1 MNEKTKK
8 AQKTK
13 AASLADRYSFG
24 HKALSVVLSVVLLGF
39 GWPAVNPAEVFAN
52 NDSAAQI
59 EVAQTQESATAA
71 TDVTAA
77 QPAGSASSEQAA
89 VEASSANQAA
99 DANTAA
105 STSAAAASEQPATQP
120 SQPSDNK
127 AASAD
132 ASAQVKSEYDIALE
146 LNNASIKK
154 ADGTDAVI
162 SLPATKVTVPAGND
176 FKFTVVPDNGYKLN
190 RVLVNVGG
198 QQSPL
203 AADDAGVYTIEAS
216 AFEAGVTITLE
227 TEKDAVTASVE
238 NAVSIDEP
246 VTQESNAAKAV
257 SDGPI
262 SGPNVVA
269 QGDSITLTYNGDM
282 KIDNWYGRDG
292 VFSGWEVSADKKTL
306 KLTAT
311 SNWNFNGSLKNTT
324 ISLGYIDGQ
333 GVWHNQGDDCF
344 KFNVTV
350 KKRSFTVVQPAAK
363 SVGDDCFWLP
373 QIKDNETGKIIDL
386 MSEAPSGS
394 FYPFEYYRDGVKL
407 NASQYWHNP
416 DDFKQPGNYTVKIR
430 PNGGWIYDF
439 GDQSEIVVPIPTQKP
454 DDETFE
460 KWIYVGESKTYSGTS
475 SRWSSY
481 SDWWI
486 NGEDKGFISFNKN
499 GDSVTVT
506 GESQGDVTL
515 VHGYYKGWNDWKT
528 ETFTIHVLPKAPIS
542 ELEITG
548 PDTVE
553 QFKNIILKTNA
564 DTDVTWTSSDPSIA
578 TIDANGK
585 VTGVAEGKITVTAV
599 TTTAEGKVLTATHD
613 DMVTKS
619 TTQTKSAK
627 LFFLKSPT
635 SNPDSNSA
643 GDWFPTGGSSDLNVK
658 VNVDGVDF
666 SGKNTWDNVAN
677 RVVSWPDGS
686 TGTSWTLPKTNAY
699 WKSVFDNYKSEV
711 QKELGVEITENDVEA
726 IILHPYKI
734 SKNGSSYHLDCK
746 VEIKAKK
753 VVTAI
758 FWLQS
763 PGSAGFDKQYSTSTL
778 KLENGG
784 AQVVAPKAPEAEV
797 TVKGTKYKFMGWYS
811 DPACTQAVTFPVTT
825 SENVFY
831 YGKYVPCDQSIQV
844 NYYLEGTTKPVAP
857 SKTLTGY
864 MKGQTVTQEP
874 IAIPG
879 YTPVSGEAK
888 MGVVG
893 TDASIDFFYTANTVN
908 YKVEYYWNGS
918 DKPFD
923 FDKASDKCGTISSIA
938 PKSFSGYTAVNPNPK
953 SLTLTGDEDKNVVKF
968 YYYKNVTLTANSD
981 TKTYNGSEQSVDG
994 YTTNL
999 PEGTTASFDGVTLNG
1014 GKGTNAGDYAYT
1026 FADGT
1031 MGKVSTDNNYIVT
1044 ELNPGNLHISPVTNE
1059 VTITITGHKGGEK
1072 YNGEEQTVEGYDVSG
1087 LPSGVSKDDIASN
1100 GSAEVKATDAGTYPM
1115 NLNEKQFSLTCDAAK
1130 NYTNVKFVVTDGEL
1144 KIDKRAV
1151 TLTSEDGHKNYDGKT
1166 LQRRTN
1172 LKVGGDGFVGND
1184 GVLAKDK
1191 LTWYDENNIL
1201 PGTYENKFKPA
1212 YTEGTNLDNY
1222 EVTLK
1227 FGELVV
1233 NARSDKD
1240 KYQITVTAKSDTK
1253 PYNGNVYTVS
1263 GVADT
1268 TFTNDKGATFTVEG
1282 LSASV
1287 SATDAGEYDNK
1298 VVGTAV
1304 VKDAQGNDVT
1314 SQFNVTT
1321 VDGKLIINKRNVVLV
1336 SESHGFT
1343 YDGLD
1348 HDWQKV
1354 NVDPSSD
1361 GFVNGE
1367 SVTYKDF
1374 ASIKDVGTKDNSFD
1388 FDWSNAKEQNY
1399 NITKRYGFLAVSAGD
1414 INKYVTLNTTDVE
1427 ETYNGAHHIAGEAT
1441 ANDANGNNL
1450 VIEYQKSDGNWTT
1463 DRNEV
1468 YAVNVGEYGIVNV
1481 RVSSPANYGEGSY
1494 VTGTE
1499 RLVVKPIDIELTA
1512 KSDNQPY
1519 SGTAL
1524 TNNGYDITNGAFV
1537 GDEGL
1542 DSVTVSGSQLEVGS
1556 SSNVI
1561 DAYALKGNTKAENY
1575 NITTKPGTLEVTASH
1590 AVVVVKIEGNKD
1602 SQKYNGSEQ
1611 SVSGYEVTG
1620 VTVDGQES
1628 TLYPAAE
1635 TDFTFSGTATAART
1649 DAGTTQMGLSAEQFK
1664 NANKNFSNVTF
1675 EVEDGSMTVS
1685 KRAVTLTS
1693 ATDKK
1698 TYDGDALTND
1708 TVTVS
1713 GDGFVDGQGFTAN
1726 VTGSQTNAGSSDNTF
1741 TYELT
1746 GGATEGENGNYT
1758 IAKSEGKL
1766 TVGPI
1771 TAPVTVTIVGKT
1783 ATGTYNGK
1791 ELTAEGYTFTS
1802 DNEYYTQDKVA
1813 FFGDSEV
1820 VRTDA
1825 GKTEMGLPGKFAN
1838 ADTNNFT
1845 NVTFVVTDGYVD
1857 IAKADVTLKSAD
1869 LTKPYDGTALTNKNG
1884 GETETPLATESGFAE
1899 GEGATYSFSGSQTVV
1914 GSSANTFSYT
1924 LNEGTKAENYNITKT
1939 EGTLTVTNRDAKY
1952 QITVKA
1958 NSDTA
1963 TYDGKQHSATGIET
1977 NEFTVEGNVYT
1988 VSGLT
1993 TENPVKTNAG
2003 TYSNNITGTAVV
2015 TDANGNDVSDQFEVT
2030 TENGSLVIGKA
2041 AVTMKSA
2048 SDEWTYDGNEHAKQD
2063 MELVNG
2069 FAEGE
2074 GATFTYTGAITNV
2087 GEAENT
2093 YTYTLN
2099 ANTSADNYT
2108 FVEPEYGTLKVNPVT
2123 DKVTVTIKG
2132 KQDTKSYNGST
2143 QFVTGYDFSTNNSL
2157 YAQTN
2162 VKFTGDATAKGIA
2175 VGSYNMNLAKEQ
2187 FSNTNENFSNVE
2199 FVVEDGWLKIE
2210 SGEIDQNGVVWN
2222 THDNQ
2227 KVYDGTPL
2235 AAYAATAT
2243 DKHGNALNVEYSI
2256 DGKTWTKD
2264 PSQITITHFG
2274 YQPVLLRAT
2283 GSNYA
2288 EGQYATSFESIAITK
2303 RLVTLESAGG
2313 NKPYDGTPLTNGT
2326 VTATAKGEGVGF
2338 IDGEGVSFNV
2348 TGSQTEK
2355 GESDNTFDYTFT
2367 EGTSAADYWVT
2378 PKYGKL
2384 IVTADE
2390 NEVVVTIAE
2399 NGGNVEYDGTEKS
2412 VSGYKFSASNELY
2425 KKSDFTFSGNDTVK
2439 GTNVGTYDM
2448 ELKPSDFTNNN
2459 QNFSKVTF
2467 VVVDGQLNIT
2477 PKDIKTGENMTVEA
2491 PANVAYNGQPQQEE
2505 PVVKDGDKTLAKNV
2519 DYTLSYSKDTTNV
2532 GTVTVTVTGKG
2543 NYSGSADVEYQ
2554 ILKRSVVLESAT
2566 YSKPYDGTA
2575 LTRPNVTVT
2584 GDGFVEGEVTN
2595 VRATGS
2601 VTTVA
2606 EGEVVNT
2613 IVYDEGINFKAGNYD
2628 ITKKE
2633 GKLSITALS
2642 AEDGLVITPN
2652 NVEYTYNAES
2662 HSAGSASAS
2671 ASVAGT
2677 NVSIEY
2683 RVEGSPDAEW
2693 RSNPSVITAINAGTV
2708 TIEVRA
2714 SADNYSGY
2722 KYAEQTLIINKRD
2735 VELTSASATKVYDG
2749 TALTKDWVDMGP
2761 NRADTGFIWTDL
2773 ADDGQVH
2780 ATGSQTVVGKSEN
2793 TISYELKAGA
2803 ASNYNSIGEHLGTLE
2818 VTEQSIVPDPKN
2830 PESYTGVTMSNPSDS
2845 VYNGEEHKW
2854 TPEVKDAKG
2863 NVLVEGTDYT
2873 VSYDTDNFTDAK
2885 TIKVTI
2891 TGTGNYTGV
2900 ATKTYKITPA
2910 PLKVI
2915 ADSAS
2920 KPYDGK
2926 PLTAGGV
2933 IEGLVDGE
2941 TATAQT
2947 EGSQTEV
2954 GSSVNTA
2961 KESIEWGAATNK
2973 DNYYIQSLTDGKL
2986 TVTAKSIAAS
2996 DITVGALP
3004 DVVYSGTEQAQKP
3017 EVKDGDTALI
3027 EGTDYDLAFS
3037 EDKTNVGTV
3046 TVVVTGKGNYAGEVT
3061 RTYQIVPA
3069 KLTVTTPSASKVYNG
3084 KALTAEGTIS
3094 GFVNGETAAFNT
3106 TGSQTEVGSSTNTY
3120 AINWTGAAKQGNYT
3134 ISENLGTL
3142 TVTETTDKII
3152 ATPSNYN
3159 GTYDGQTH
3167 GVDVTVTGLPEGYSV
3182 KTAASYATATDV
3194 TDGVIANVD
3203 DLVIVNAQG
3212 EDVTANL
3219 KITKRAGTIKIT
3231 PATLKVTTYGAK
3243 AEYNGNALT
3252 ADGEV
3257 TGFVNNEA
3265 AAFTTTGSQTEVG
3278 SSTNTYAID
3287 WSDTAKQ
3294 SNYTVE
3300 EHLGTL
3306 EVTKNMAAI
3315 MMIPQGASKPY
3326 DGTALTSAGVTTYGL
3341 PAGYTLTA
3349 TTKGSVTN
3357 VGGATAEVDTYS
3369 IKDAAG
3375 EDVTDQFG
3383 NVFTGKATL
3392 QVTKRPVTVASAS
3405 ASKVYDG
3412 IALTKHEASVTDG
3425 SLATGES
3432 FSYDFSGEQTTVGS
3446 TSNAYAIKAGAN
3458 TDLDNYEITKANGT
3472 LTVTA
3477 QSINPTDPTP
3487 GAYTGVE
3494 VDSPSDVTYD
3504 ANEHKWVPTV
3514 IDKDKNKLIE
3524 GTDYDV
3530 TYSTGDFTNVTGSIK
3545 VTIVGK
3551 GNYTGTVTRTYQ
3563 ITPASVA
3570 LSSNSHEFTY
3580 TGEPQGDAAVN
3591 VTGAAELFQS
3601 QVNDLKAA
3609 GTVTT
3614 VADGTV
3620 DNLISYT
3627 WKDGF
3632 TASNYN
3638 IATELGKLSIKAKSI
3653 MPTDDN
3659 GMSVSSPSDVTYN
3672 GADQTWTP
3680 VVKDGDKELSADD
3693 YTVSYSTEDRTNV
3706 TGAITVTIVGKGNY
3720 TGELARTYQV
3730 LPKEYSVKTATG
3742 SKVYDGKPLKGA
3754 ELEGNAVD
3762 GLVDGSDATFE
3773 VTGSQ
3778 TEVGGDAKNNT
3789 YELTFS
3795 SEQMAKNYTLAS
3807 EQLGTLT
3814 VTENA
3819 DEIVVTTTGGEFTY
3833 SGQAHGATVSVSE
3846 LPEGYTLEK
3855 AESSATATDVT
3866 TDDVI
3871 ADADTLVIKN
3881 AQGEDVTNKLNIKKI
3896 PGTIKVTPATLT
3908 VTTYGAEAEYNGNA
3922 LTADGAIEGF
3932 VNNETA
3938 TFATTGSQTY
3948 VGESDNTYSIA
3959 WDGTAKES
3967 NYTVAPVIGKLKVTD
3982 DIDNSKVIN
3991 KGHESGTYDLGA
4003 TVNFAITAK
4012 NVYDTPQTM
4021 TISEIEGVTLDQSV
4035 FKNVAP
4041 GASIEAH
4048 ATYTITEADLLAGTF
4063 VNTATVTFG
4072 NGKSYKNTD
4081 EVDVAKLNAHLSVV
4095 KATTSTPA
4103 NGSAYQLG
4111 ETIKYAVTVTNDGNL
4126 TANDVAVS
4134 DELAGVQ
4141 LAEGQNA
4148 NVGTLA
4154 PGASATVNY
4163 VYTVTEADVLAGN
4176 VRNNATATG
4185 TPNGGGTLDVA
4196 PGTTTDLTGP
4206 AAGHITVVKTTT
4218 STPENGKAYQLGEKI
4233 VYSIHVV
4240 NDGNL
4245 TVSNV
4250 KVSDAN
4256 ADNFGEKVIESLAP
4270 GASEDFEA
4278 THTVTEA
4285 DVLAGTVTNVATAK
4299 GTSPDPNAPEV
4310 PVTPG
4315 TKDEP
4320 TDTPNAHITIVKHAE
4335 QNGSGEAGAFKLGE
4349 TIEYAITVT
4358 NTGNLTATDVKVSDA
4373 NADNFGEKVIESLEP
4388 GASET
4393 FTASHTV
4400 TEADVL
4406 AGKVN
4411 NVATAKGTSPD
4422 PATPEVPVT
4431 PGEDTKIVDPV
4442 NTTLTVA
4449 KQAAAPANGEAYQLG
4464 EEVAY
4469 TISVTNSGNVAY
4481 SNVKVSDAQTG
4492 LNEVIGTLAV
4502 GETKTYKAKH
4512 VITEQDIVAGV
4523 YVNTATAKAD
4533 PIVDGNGTSHTPQG
4547 EATETIGANT
4557 DKPLVPG
4564 SANLAVEKVVTN
4576 EGTGESGAF
4585 KLGDTI
4591 EYKITVTNNGTLT
4604 AKGFKVIDNNA
4615 DGFEPVTIDELA
4627 PGATTDA
4634 ISAKHV
4640 VTSDDILAGSVFN
4653 VATTAGGTTP
4663 DPKVDPEPTPGE
4675 NDQPVD
4681 AVNATLNVE
4690 KTAAASA
4697 SGSYKLGEG
4706 VVYTIKV
4713 TNNGNV
4719 PYENVKVADG
4729 QTGLNETI
4737 DTLAV
4742 GETRT
4747 FTTTHVVDEADIIA
4761 GSYANVATATADPIH
4776 DPKTGA
4782 DVTPQGSDDE
4792 TIGANTDRPIE
4803 PSNPALRITKTS
4815 DVDAGTLLKEGDAV
4829 TYTVTVENTGNL
4841 TLTNVKATDNLAG
4854 ATLAPGQSDTRAEL
4868 APGEQFSVNYVY
4880 EVTQADVVAGSVHNE
4895 ATASGVSPDPSKP
4908 VDPGAPGIKDD
4919 PTETAKPSL
4928 SIQKSNNGS
4937 ADVAAGSTVSYTI
4950 TAINNGN
4957 VDLTGVVVT
4966 DELTGFTSD
4975 AFDLAKGESRTF
4987 DTSYTVQESDIVNGS
5002 IVNVAK
5008 GEGSD
5013 PKGGTVTGEGSATT
5027 TTEAM
5032 NGALSVEK
5040 KAEAGVY
5047 GTGDTVNYAIAVSNT
5062 GNVAL
5067 SNVKVVDAKTGLDE
5081 TCDLAVGETKTFT
5094 TSYTVTMEDVAAGM
5108 LANVATATGSDPK
5121 GNPVTGSDTETIGNT
5136 PQPNP
5141 SEPGG
5146 PSLKRAFEAQA
5157 PSDVVYNGASQQQKP
5172 VVKDGETMLSE
5183 GTDYELSYSAD
5194 TTNAG
5199 TVTVTV
5205 KGKGN
5210 YEGSVDVTYQILKK
5224 AVKLVSS
5231 DLTKPYDG
5239 TPLVNGDVALATN
5252 DGFVDG
5258 QGVNLTFTGSRTDE
5272 GTTLQGNT
5280 FTWEAKPGTNLDDYA
5295 IEAAF
5300 GSLTVTPK
5308 SIVPGDANGMK
5319 VSAPSDKVYTG
5330 AEQKFVPIVTDGEK
5344 TLAEGVDYAVSYAG
5358 ANGEAKAD
5366 FTNVTGSITV
5376 TVTGMGN
5383 YAGSVAQSYQI
5394 TPKPYTVVTAGA
5406 TKVYN
5411 GTGIVGADL
5420 EGSAVDGLV
5429 SDSDAAFVVTGEQP
5443 GVGSSTN
5450 TYKLTFS
5457 SEQMAKN
5464 YTLAS
5469 EQLGTLTVT
5478 ENAEE
5483 IVVTTTGG
5491 TFVYDGQAHG
5501 ATVSVSEL
5509 PEGYTLERA
5518 ESSASATNV
5527 ADGTVAATAD
5537 TLVIRNAQ
5545 GKDVTDELKIRK
5557 IDGEI
5562 QITPA
5567 PLNIETGSA
5576 TKTYDGSALTNATL
5590 KVDGLVAGDVVTGR
5604 TTGSQTE
5611 VGSSANTY
5619 TLTWGEVDP
5628 ANYEITEQ
5636 LGVLTVEAVVAPVV
5650 PGPQQPGGPVVVPP
5664 TTTEPAGPADVV
5676 ADALEGAYET
5686 VTGDKATEEQI
5697 YDSEN
5702 PLGKEQAAHCWVH
5715 WYMILVMIL
5724 TALYGVAV
5732 WLRRGNHTRKLK
5744 NDMNNILG
5752 GGDDGNPSGSPVA
5765 TSHPAGMEA

>member
-1 MNEKTKK
+1 MGWIEMNEKTKK

-52 NDSAAQI
+52 NDSAAQS
-59 EVAQTQESATAA
+59 EVAQTQESATGA

-77 QPAGSASSEQAA
+77 QPAESASSEQT

-120 SQPSDNK
+120 SQPSASK

-282 KIDNWYGRDG
+282 KIDNWYGGDG
-292 VFSGWEVSADKKTL
+292 LFSGWEVSADKKTL

-311 SNWNFNGSLKNTT
+311 SNWAFNGSSKTTT

-460 KWIYVGESKTYSGTS
+460 
-475 SRWSSY
+475 
-481 SDWWI
+481 
-486 NGEDKGFISFNKN
+486 
-499 GDSVTVT
+499 
-506 GESQGDVTL
+506 
-515 VHGYYKGWNDWKT
+515 
-528 ETFTIHVLPKAPIS
+528 
-542 ELEITG
+542 ITG

-553 QFKNIILKTNA
+553 QFKNIVLKTNA
-564 DTDVTWTSSDPSIA
+564 DTDVTWTSSDSSIA

-585 VTGVAEGKITVTAV
+585 VTGVTEGKITVTAV
-599 TTTAEGKVLTATHD
+599 TTTAEGKVLTATHEVT
-613 DMVTKS
+613 VTKS
-619 TTQTKSAK
+619 TAQTTSAK

-658 VNVDGVDF
+658 VNVDGAAF

-686 TGTSWTLPKTNAY
+686 TGTTWTLPRANSY
-699 WKSVFDNYKSEV
+699 WSQVFNNYKNEIQNKLHVS
-711 QKELGVEITENDVEA
+711 ITEDDVEA

-734 SKNGSSYHLDCK
+734 SKNGRSYHLDCE
-746 VEIKAKK
+746 VEIKVKQ
-753 VVTAI
+753 VVTAT
-758 FWLQS
+758 FWIQS
-763 PGSAGFDKQYSTSTL
+763 PGATGFDKEHSVSTL
-778 KLENGG
+778 EVKDGV
-784 AQVVAPKAPEAEV
+784 AQVVAPEAPEAEK
-797 TVKGTKYKFMGWYS
+797 TVDGTKYKFMGWYS
-811 DPACTQAVTFPVTT
+811 DQACTQAVTFPVTT

-831 YGKYVPCDQSIQV
+831 YGKYMPCDQSIQV
-844 NYYLEGTTKPVAP
+844 NYYLEGTTKPVVP

-879 YTPVSGEAK
+879 YTPVSSEAK

-893 TDASIDFFYTANTVN
+893 TDASINFYYTANTVN

-918 DKPFD
+918 DKPLD
-923 FDKASDKCGTISSIA
+923 DPDNAYGKCGDTISNIA

-953 SLTLTGDEDKNVVKF
+953 SLTLSGDEDKNVVKF

-999 PEGTTASFDGVTLNG
+999 REGTIASFDGVALNG

-1031 MGKVSTDNNYIVT
+1031 VGKVSTDNNYIVT
-1044 ELNPGNLHISPVTNE
+1044 EVTPGNLHIS
-1059 VTITITGHKGGEK
+1059 
-1072 YNGEEQTVEGYDVSG
+1072 
-1087 LPSGVSKDDIASN
+1087 
-1100 GSAEVKATDAGTYPM
+1100 
-1115 NLNEKQFSLTCDAAK
+1115 
-1130 NYTNVKFVVTDGEL
+1130 
-1144 KIDKRAV
+1144 
-1151 TLTSEDGHKNYDGKT
+1151 
-1166 LQRRTN
+1166 
-1172 LKVGGDGFVGND
+1172 
-1184 GVLAKDK
+1184 
-1191 LTWYDENNIL
+1191 
-1201 PGTYENKFKPA
+1201 
-1212 YTEGTNLDNY
+1212 
-1222 EVTLK
+1222 
-1227 FGELVV
+1227 
-1233 NARSDKD
+1233 
-1240 KYQITVTAKSDTK
+1240 
-1253 PYNGNVYTVS
+1253 
-1263 GVADT
+1263 
-1268 TFTNDKGATFTVEG
+1268 
-1282 LSASV
+1282 
-1287 SATDAGEYDNK
+1287 
-1298 VVGTAV
+1298 
-1304 VKDAQGNDVT
+1304 
-1314 SQFNVTT
+1314 
-1321 VDGKLIINKRNVVLV
+1321 
-1336 SESHGFT
+1336 
-1343 YDGLD
+1343 
-1348 HDWQKV
+1348 
-1354 NVDPSSD
+1354 
-1361 GFVNGE
+1361 
-1367 SVTYKDF
+1367 
-1374 ASIKDVGTKDNSFD
+1374 
-1388 FDWSNAKEQNY
+1388 
-1399 NITKRYGFLAVSAGD
+1399 
-1414 INKYVTLNTTDVE
+1414 
-1427 ETYNGAHHIAGEAT
+1427 
-1441 ANDANGNNL
+1441 
-1450 VIEYQKSDGNWTT
+1450 
-1463 DRNEV
+1463 
-1468 YAVNVGEYGIVNV
+1468 
-1481 RVSSPANYGEGSY
+1481 
-1494 VTGTE
+1494 
-1499 RLVVKPIDIELTA
+1499 
-1512 KSDNQPY
+1512 
-1519 SGTAL
+1519 
-1524 TNNGYDITNGAFV
+1524 
-1537 GDEGL
+1537 
-1542 DSVTVSGSQLEVGS
+1542 
-1556 SSNVI
+1556 
-1561 DAYALKGNTKAENY
+1561 
-1575 NITTKPGTLEVTASH
+1575 
-1590 AVVVVKIEGNKD
+1590 
-1602 SQKYNGSEQ
+1602 
-1611 SVSGYEVTG
+1611 
-1620 VTVDGQES
+1620 
-1628 TLYPAAE
+1628 
-1635 TDFTFSGTATAART
+1635 
-1649 DAGTTQMGLSAEQFK
+1649 
-1664 NANKNFSNVTF
+1664 
-1675 EVEDGSMTVS
+1675 
-1685 KRAVTLTS
+1685 
-1693 ATDKK
+1693 
-1698 TYDGDALTND
+1698 
-1708 TVTVS
+1708 
-1713 GDGFVDGQGFTAN
+1713 
-1726 VTGSQTNAGSSDNTF
+1726 
-1741 TYELT
+1741 
-1746 GGATEGENGNYT
+1746 
-1758 IAKSEGKL
+1758 
-1766 TVGPI
+1766 
-1771 TAPVTVTIVGKT
+1771 
-1783 ATGTYNGK
+1783 
-1791 ELTAEGYTFTS
+1791 
-1802 DNEYYTQDKVA
+1802 
-1813 FFGDSEV
+1813 
-1820 VRTDA
+1820 
-1825 GKTEMGLPGKFAN
+1825 
-1838 ADTNNFT
+1838 
-1845 NVTFVVTDGYVD
+1845 
-1857 IAKADVTLKSAD
+1857 
-1869 LTKPYDGTALTNKNG
+1869 
-1884 GETETPLATESGFAE
+1884 
-1899 GEGATYSFSGSQTVV
+1899 
-1914 GSSANTFSYT
+1914 
-1924 LNEGTKAENYNITKT
+1924 
-1939 EGTLTVTNRDAKY
+1939 
-1952 QITVKA
+1952 
-1958 NSDTA
+1958 
-1963 TYDGKQHSATGIET
+1963 
-1977 NEFTVEGNVYT
+1977 
-1988 VSGLT
+1988 
-1993 TENPVKTNAG
+1993 
-2003 TYSNNITGTAVV
+2003 
-2015 TDANGNDVSDQFEVT
+2015 
-2030 TENGSLVIGKA
+2030 
-2041 AVTMKSA
+2041 
-2048 SDEWTYDGNEHAKQD
+2048 
-2063 MELVNG
+2063 
-2069 FAEGE
+2069 
-2074 GATFTYTGAITNV
+2074 
-2087 GEAENT
+2087 
-2093 YTYTLN
+2093 
-2099 ANTSADNYT
+2099 
-2108 FVEPEYGTLKVNPVT
+2108 PVT

-2143 QFVTGYDFSTNNSL
+2143 QSVTGYEFSTNNSL

-2162 VKFTGDATAKGIA
+2162 VKFTGDATAKGTA

-2210 SGEIDQNGVVWN
+2210 GGEIDQDGVVWN

-2256 DGKTWTKD
+2256 DGKTWTSD

-2274 YQPVLLRAT
+2274 HQVVQLRAT

-2303 RLVTLESAGG
+2303 RFVTLTSEGG

-2355 GESDNTFDYTFT
+2355 GESDNTFDYTFN
-2367 EGTSAADYWVT
+2367 EGTSEADYWVIT
-2378 PKYGKL
+2378 KCGKL

-2399 NGGNVEYDGTEKS
+2399 NGGSVEYDGTEKS
-2412 VSGYKFSASNELY
+2412 VSGYEFSASNELY

-2459 QNFSKVTF
+2459 QNFSKVRF

-2477 PKDIKTGENMTVEA
+2477 PKDIKTGESMKVEA
-2491 PANVAYNGQPQQEE
+2491 PANVTYNGQPQQEE
-2505 PVVKDGDKTLAKNV
+2505 PVVKDGDKTLVKNV
-2519 DYTLSYSKDTTNV
+2519 DYTLSYSKNTTNV

-2543 NYSGSADVEYQ
+2543 NYSGSADVKYQ

-2566 YSKPYDGTA
+2566 DSKPYDGTA
-2575 LTRPNVTVT
+2575 LTRPNVTVE
-2584 GDGFVEGEVTN
+2584 GDGFVDGEVTN

-2606 EGEVVNT
+2606 EGEAVNT
-2613 IVYDEGINFKAGNYD
+2613 IVYDEGVNFKASNYD

-2642 AEDGLVITPN
+2642 AEDGLTITPN

-2662 HSAGSASAS
+2662 HSAGLASAS

-2693 RSNPSVITAINAGTV
+2693 RSDPSVITAINAGTV

-2722 KYAEQTLIINKRD
+2722 KYAEQTLTINKRD

-2803 ASNYNSIGEHLGTLE
+2803 ASNYNIIGEHLGTLE

-2891 TGTGNYTGV
+2891 TGTGNYTGT

-2915 ADSAS
+2915 ANSAS

-2933 IEGLVDGE
+2933 IEGLVGGE

-2954 GSSVNTA
+2954 GSSVNIA
-2961 KESIEWGAATNK
+2961 KESIEWGTATNK
-2973 DNYYIQSLTDGKL
+2973 DNYYIQSLIDGKL
-2986 TVTAKSIAAS
+2986 TVTAKSITAS
-2996 DITVGALP
+2996 GITVGALP
-3004 DVVYSGTEQAQKP
+3004 NVVYSGTEQAQKP
-3017 EVKDGDTALI
+3017 EVKDGDTALV
-3027 EGTDYDLAFS
+3027 EGTDYDLDFS

-3094 GFVNGETAAFNT
+3094 GFVNGETAAFTT

-3120 AINWTGAAKQGNYT
+3120 AIDWTGAAKQGNYT

-3159 GTYDGQTH
+3159 GTYDGQAH

-3182 KTAASYATATDV
+3182 KTAVSYAAATDV
-3194 TDGVIANVD
+3194 TDGDGVIANVD
-3203 DLVIVNAQG
+3203 ELVIVNAQG

-3219 KITKRAGTIKIT
+3219 KITKDTGTIKIT

-3265 AAFTTTGSQTEVG
+3265 ATFTTTGSQTEVG

-3315 MMIPQGASKPY
+3315 MVIPQGASKPY

-3545 VTIVGK
+3545 VSIAGK

-3591 VTGAAELFQS
+3591 VSGAAELFQS

-3638 IATELGKLSIKAKSI
+3638 ITTALGKLSIKAKSI

-3659 GMSVSSPSDVTYN
+3659 GMSVSSPSDVIYN

-3693 YTVSYSTEDRTNV
+3693 YTVSYSTDDRTNV

-3742 SKVYDGKPLKGA
+3742 SKPYDGKPLKGS

-3762 GLVDGSDATFE
+3762 GLVDSSDATFT

-3908 VTTYGAEAEYNGNA
+3908 VTTYGAEAKYNGNA
-3922 LTADGAIEGF
+3922 LTADGTIKGF

-3967 NYTVAPVIGKLKVTD
+3967 NYAVAPFIGKLKVND

-3991 KGHESGTYDLGA
+3991 KSHESGTYDLGA

-4021 TISEIEGVTLDQSV
+4021 TISEIDGVTLDQSV

-4134 DELAGVQ
+4134 DGLAGVQ

-4185 TPNGGGTLDVA
+4185 TPNGGGTLDVT

-4245 TVSNV
+4245 TASNV

-4373 NADNFGEKVIESLEP
+4373 NADNFGEKVIESLAP

-4502 GETKTYKAKH
+4502 GETKTYEVKH

-4564 SANLAVEKVVTN
+4564 IANLAVEKVVTN

-4737 DTLAV
+4737 DMLAV

-4761 GSYANVATATADPIH
+4761 GSYTNVATATADPIH

-4815 DVDAGTLLKEGDAV
+4815 DVAAGTLLKEGDAV

-4895 ATASGVSPDPSKP
+4895 ATASGVSPDPNKP
-4908 VDPGAPGIKDD
+4908 VDPGAPGTKDD

-4928 SIQKSNNGS
+4928 NIQKSNNGS

-4950 TAINNGN
+4950 TATNNGN
-4957 VDLTGVVVT
+4957 VDLTGAVVT

-5008 GEGSD
+5008 GEGTD

-5094 TSYTVTMEDVAAGM
+5094 TSYTVTMEDVAAGT

-5141 SEPGG
+5141 SEPDG

-5280 FTWEAKPGTNLDDYA
+5280 FTWEAKPGTNLGNYA

-5308 SIVPGDANGMK
+5308 SIVPGDASGMK

-5344 TLAEGVDYAVSYAG
+5344 TLVEGVDYAVSYAG

-5429 SDSDAAFVVTGEQP
+5429 SDSDAAFVVTGEQL

-5450 TYKLTFS
+5450 TYELTFS

-5478 ENAEE
+5478 ENADE

-5509 PEGYTLERA
+5509 PEGYTLEKA

-5545 GKDVTDELKIRK
+5545 GKDVTGELKIRK

-5576 TKTYDGSALTNATL
+5576 TKTYDGSALTNAML

-5628 ANYEITEQ
+5628 ANYEIIEQ

-5650 PGPQQPGGPVVVPP
+5650 PGLQQPGGPVVVPP
-5664 TTTEPAGPADVV
+5664 TTTEPAGPADGV

-5686 VTGDKATEEQI
+5686 VTGDKAAEEQI

-5724 TALYGVAV
+5724 TAFYGVAV

-5752 GGDDGNPSGSPVA
+5752 GGDDGKDPSGSPVA
-5765 TSHPAGMEA
+5765 TNHPAGMEA

>member
-1 MNEKTKK
+1 MGWIEMNEKTKK

-52 NDSAAQI
+52 DDSAAQSK
-59 EVAQTQESATAA
+59 VAQTQESATGA
-71 TDVTAA
+71 TDVSAA
-77 QPAGSASSEQAA
+77 QPAASASNGQA

-105 STSAAAASEQPATQP
+105 STSAAAASEQPAAQP
-120 SQPSDNK
+120 SQPSANK

-132 ASAQVKSEYDIALE
+132 AAAQVKSEYDIALE

-282 KIDNWYGRDG
+282 KIDNWYGGDG
-292 VFSGWEVSADKKTL
+292 LFSGWEVSADKKTL

-311 SNWNFNGSLKNTT
+311 SNWAFDGSSKTTT

-386 MSEAPSGS
+386 MSDAPSGS

-430 PNGGWIYDF
+430 PNVGWIYDF
-439 GDQSEIVVPIPTQKP
+439 GDQSEIVVPIPTQKS
-454 DDETFE
+454 DDETF
-460 KWIYVGESKTYSGTS
+460 
-475 SRWSSY
+475 
-481 SDWWI
+481 
-486 NGEDKGFISFNKN
+486 
-499 GDSVTVT
+499 
-506 GESQGDVTL
+506 
-515 VHGYYKGWNDWKT
+515 
-528 ETFTIHVLPKAPIS
+528 
-542 ELEITG
+542 EITG

-564 DTDVTWTSSDPSIA
+564 DTDVTWTSSDSSIA

-585 VTGVAEGKITVTAV
+585 VTGVTEGKITVTAV
-599 TTTAEGKVLTATHD
+599 TTTADGKVLTATHD
-613 DMVTKS
+613 VTVTKS
-619 TTQTKSAK
+619 TAQTNSAK

-643 GDWFPTGGSSDLNVK
+643 RDWFPTGGSSNLNVK
-658 VNVDGVDF
+658 VNVDGAAF

-686 TGTSWTLPKTNAY
+686 TGTTWTLPRTNSY
-699 WKSVFDNYKSEV
+699 WSQVFSNYKNEIQNKLHVS
-711 QKELGVEITENDVEA
+711 ITEDDVEA

-734 SKNGSSYHLDCK
+734 SKNSGVYHLDCK
-746 VEIKAKK
+746 VEIKVNQVK
-753 VVTAI
+753 TAT
-758 FWLQS
+758 FWIQS
-763 PGSAGFDKQYSTSTL
+763 PGATGFDEQYSVSTL
-778 KLENGG
+778 EVKDGV
-784 AQVVAPKAPEAEV
+784 AQVVAPEAPEAEK
-797 TVKGTKYKFMGWYS
+797 TVDGTKYKFMGWYS
-811 DPACTQAVTFPVTT
+811 DQACTQAVTFPITT

-879 YTPVSGEAK
+879 YTPVSSEAK

-893 TDASIDFFYTANTVN
+893 TDASIDFFCTANTVK
-908 YKVEYYWNGS
+908 YRVEYYWNGS
-918 DKPFD
+918 DKPLETD
-923 FDKASDKCGTISSIA
+923 NADGKCGDTISNIA

-953 SLTLTGDEDKNVVKF
+953 SLTLSGDEDKNVVKF

-999 PEGTTASFDGVTLNG
+999 REGTIASFGGVALNG

-1031 MGKVSTDNNYIVT
+1031 VGKVSTDNNYIVT
-1044 ELNPGNLHISPVTNE
+1044 EVTPGNLHIS
-1059 VTITITGHKGGEK
+1059 
-1072 YNGEEQTVEGYDVSG
+1072 
-1087 LPSGVSKDDIASN
+1087 
-1100 GSAEVKATDAGTYPM
+1100 
-1115 NLNEKQFSLTCDAAK
+1115 
-1130 NYTNVKFVVTDGEL
+1130 
-1144 KIDKRAV
+1144 
-1151 TLTSEDGHKNYDGKT
+1151 
-1166 LQRRTN
+1166 
-1172 LKVGGDGFVGND
+1172 
-1184 GVLAKDK
+1184 
-1191 LTWYDENNIL
+1191 
-1201 PGTYENKFKPA
+1201 
-1212 YTEGTNLDNY
+1212 
-1222 EVTLK
+1222 
-1227 FGELVV
+1227 
-1233 NARSDKD
+1233 
-1240 KYQITVTAKSDTK
+1240 
-1253 PYNGNVYTVS
+1253 
-1263 GVADT
+1263 
-1268 TFTNDKGATFTVEG
+1268 
-1282 LSASV
+1282 
-1287 SATDAGEYDNK
+1287 
-1298 VVGTAV
+1298 
-1304 VKDAQGNDVT
+1304 
-1314 SQFNVTT
+1314 
-1321 VDGKLIINKRNVVLV
+1321 
-1336 SESHGFT
+1336 
-1343 YDGLD
+1343 
-1348 HDWQKV
+1348 
-1354 NVDPSSD
+1354 
-1361 GFVNGE
+1361 
-1367 SVTYKDF
+1367 
-1374 ASIKDVGTKDNSFD
+1374 
-1388 FDWSNAKEQNY
+1388 
-1399 NITKRYGFLAVSAGD
+1399 
-1414 INKYVTLNTTDVE
+1414 
-1427 ETYNGAHHIAGEAT
+1427 
-1441 ANDANGNNL
+1441 
-1450 VIEYQKSDGNWTT
+1450 
-1463 DRNEV
+1463 
-1468 YAVNVGEYGIVNV
+1468 
-1481 RVSSPANYGEGSY
+1481 
-1494 VTGTE
+1494 
-1499 RLVVKPIDIELTA
+1499 
-1512 KSDNQPY
+1512 
-1519 SGTAL
+1519 
-1524 TNNGYDITNGAFV
+1524 
-1537 GDEGL
+1537 
-1542 DSVTVSGSQLEVGS
+1542 
-1556 SSNVI
+1556 
-1561 DAYALKGNTKAENY
+1561 
-1575 NITTKPGTLEVTASH
+1575 
-1590 AVVVVKIEGNKD
+1590 
-1602 SQKYNGSEQ
+1602 
-1611 SVSGYEVTG
+1611 
-1620 VTVDGQES
+1620 
-1628 TLYPAAE
+1628 
-1635 TDFTFSGTATAART
+1635 
-1649 DAGTTQMGLSAEQFK
+1649 
-1664 NANKNFSNVTF
+1664 
-1675 EVEDGSMTVS
+1675 
-1685 KRAVTLTS
+1685 
-1693 ATDKK
+1693 
-1698 TYDGDALTND
+1698 
-1708 TVTVS
+1708 
-1713 GDGFVDGQGFTAN
+1713 
-1726 VTGSQTNAGSSDNTF
+1726 
-1741 TYELT
+1741 
-1746 GGATEGENGNYT
+1746 
-1758 IAKSEGKL
+1758 
-1766 TVGPI
+1766 
-1771 TAPVTVTIVGKT
+1771 
-1783 ATGTYNGK
+1783 
-1791 ELTAEGYTFTS
+1791 
-1802 DNEYYTQDKVA
+1802 
-1813 FFGDSEV
+1813 
-1820 VRTDA
+1820 
-1825 GKTEMGLPGKFAN
+1825 
-1838 ADTNNFT
+1838 
-1845 NVTFVVTDGYVD
+1845 
-1857 IAKADVTLKSAD
+1857 
-1869 LTKPYDGTALTNKNG
+1869 
-1884 GETETPLATESGFAE
+1884 
-1899 GEGATYSFSGSQTVV
+1899 
-1914 GSSANTFSYT
+1914 
-1924 LNEGTKAENYNITKT
+1924 
-1939 EGTLTVTNRDAKY
+1939 
-1952 QITVKA
+1952 
-1958 NSDTA
+1958 
-1963 TYDGKQHSATGIET
+1963 
-1977 NEFTVEGNVYT
+1977 
-1988 VSGLT
+1988 
-1993 TENPVKTNAG
+1993 
-2003 TYSNNITGTAVV
+2003 
-2015 TDANGNDVSDQFEVT
+2015 
-2030 TENGSLVIGKA
+2030 
-2041 AVTMKSA
+2041 
-2048 SDEWTYDGNEHAKQD
+2048 
-2063 MELVNG
+2063 
-2069 FAEGE
+2069 
-2074 GATFTYTGAITNV
+2074 
-2087 GEAENT
+2087 
-2093 YTYTLN
+2093 
-2099 ANTSADNYT
+2099 
-2108 FVEPEYGTLKVNPVT
+2108 PVT

-2143 QFVTGYDFSTNNSL
+2143 QFVTGYDFSVDNGL
-2157 YAQTN
+2157 YAQSN
-2162 VKFTGDATAKGIA
+2162 LKFTGDATAKGAA
-2175 VGSYNMNLAKEQ
+2175 VGTYDMNLAKEQ

-2210 SGEIDQNGVVWN
+2210 GGEIDQDGVVWN

-2256 DGKTWTKD
+2256 DGKTWTSD

-2274 YQPVLLRAT
+2274 GQVVQLRAT

-2303 RLVTLESAGG
+2303 RLVTLTSEGG

-2355 GESDNTFDYTFT
+2355 GESDNTFDYTFN
-2367 EGTSAADYWVT
+2367 EGTSEADYWVT
-2378 PKYGKL
+2378 TKCGKL

-2399 NGGNVEYDGTEKS
+2399 NSGNVEYDGTEKS
-2412 VSGYKFSASNELY
+2412 VSGYEFSASNELY

-2448 ELKPSDFTNNN
+2448 ELKPSDFSNNN

-2477 PKDIKTGENMTVEA
+2477 PKDIKTGENMKAEA
-2491 PANVAYNGQPQQEE
+2491 PANVTYNGQPQQEE

-2519 DYTLSYSKDTTNV
+2519 DYALSYSKDATNV

-2566 YSKPYDGTA
+2566 DSKPYDGTA

-2613 IVYDEGINFKAGNYD
+2613 IVYDEGVNFKAGNYD

-2677 NVSIEY
+2677 NVSLEY
-2683 RVEGSPDAEW
+2683 RVKGSPDAEW
-2693 RSNPSVITAINAGTV
+2693 RSNVSEITAINAGTV

-2714 SADNYSGY
+2714 SANNYSGY
-2722 KYAEQTLIINKRD
+2722 KYAEQTLTINKRD

-2793 TISYELKAGA
+2793 TISYKLKAGA
-2803 ASNYNSIGEHLGTLE
+2803 ASNYNIIGEHLGTLE

-2830 PESYTGVTMSNPSDS
+2830 PESYTGVTMSNPSDF

-2891 TGTGNYTGV
+2891 AGTGNYTGI

-2915 ADSAS
+2915 ANSAS

-2933 IEGLVDGE
+2933 IEGLVGGE

-2996 DITVGALP
+2996 DITVGTLP
-3004 DVVYSGTEQAQKP
+3004 DVVYSGTDQAQKP
-3017 EVKDGDTALI
+3017 EVKDGDTALV
-3027 EGTDYDLAFS
+3027 EGTDYDLDFS

-3061 RTYQIVPA
+3061 RTYQIIPA
-3069 KLTVTTPSASKVYNG
+3069 KLTVTTPSASKVYDG
-3084 KALTAEGTIS
+3084 KALTAEGSIS
-3094 GFVNGETAAFNT
+3094 GFVNGETAAFTT

-3134 ISENLGTL
+3134 ISENLGAL
-3142 TVTETTDKII
+3142 TVTETTDEII
-3152 ATPSNYN
+3152 ATPGNYN

-3194 TDGVIANVD
+3194 TDGVVANVD
-3203 DLVIVNAQG
+3203 EIVIVNAQG

-3219 KITKRAGTIKIT
+3219 KITKGIGTIKIT

-3265 AAFTTTGSQTEVG
+3265 ATFTTTGSQTEVG

-3300 EHLGTL
+3300 ERLGTL

-3315 MMIPQGASKPY
+3315 MVIPQGASKPY

-3369 IKDAAG
+3369 IKDATG

-3494 VDSPSDVTYD
+3494 VDSPGDVTYD
-3504 ANEHKWVPTV
+3504 ANEHKWTPEV
-3514 IDKDKNKLIE
+3514 KDAKGNALVE

-3530 TYSTGDFTNVTGSIK
+3530 TYSTNDFANVTGSIK

-3551 GNYTGTVTRTYQ
+3551 GNYTGTVTRVYQ
-3563 ITPASVA
+3563 ITPASVV

-3580 TGEPQGDAAVN
+3580 TGEPQGDAEVN
-3591 VTGAAELFQS
+3591 VSGAAELFQS

-3680 VVKDGDKELSADD
+3680 VVKDGEKTLVEGSD
-3693 YTVSYSTEDRTNV
+3693 YTVSYSTDDRTNV
-3706 TGAITVTIVGKGNY
+3706 TGVITVTIMGKGNY
-3720 TGELARTYQV
+3720 TGAIEKNYQV
-3730 LPKEYSVKTATG
+3730 LPKGYSVTTATG

-3762 GLVDGSDATFE
+3762 GLVDSSDATFT

-3789 YELTFS
+3789 YELAFS

-3922 LTADGAIEGF
+3922 LTADGTIEGF

-3967 NYTVAPVIGKLKVTD
+3967 NYAVAPIIGKLKVTD

-3991 KGHESGTYDLGA
+3991 KSHESGTYDLGA

-4041 GASIEAH
+4041 GALIEAH

-4063 VNTATVTFG
+4063 VNTAIVTFG

-4081 EVDVAKLNAHLSVV
+4081 EVDVAKFNAHLSVV

-4111 ETIKYAVTVTNDGNL
+4111 ETIEYAVTVTNDGNL

-4148 NVGTLA
+4148 NVGTLT

-4185 TPNGGGTLDVA
+4185 TPNGGGTLDVT
-4196 PGTTTDLTGP
+4196 PGTTTDPTGP

-4245 TVSNV
+4245 TASNV

-4373 NADNFGEKVIESLEP
+4373 NADNFGEKTIESLAP

-4400 TEADVL
+4400 TKADVL

-4422 PATPEVPVT
+4422 PTTPEVPVT

-4464 EEVAY
+4464 EEVVY

-4502 GETKTYKAKH
+4502 GETKTYEVKH

-4533 PIVDGNGTSHTPQG
+4533 PIVDGIGTSHTPQG

-4576 EGTGESGAF
+4576 EGMGESGAF

-4706 VVYTIKV
+4706 VDYTIKV

-4761 GSYANVATATADPIH
+4761 GSYTNVATATADPIH

-4815 DVDAGTLLKEGDAV
+4815 DVAAGTLLKEGDAV

-4841 TLTNVKATDNLAG
+4841 TLTNVKAADNLAG

-4895 ATASGVSPDPSKP
+4895 ATASGVSPDPNKP
-4908 VDPGAPGIKDD
+4908 VDPGAPGTKDD

-5008 GEGSD
+5008 GEGTD

-5094 TSYTVTMEDVAAGM
+5094 TSYAVTMEDVAAGT

-5141 SEPGG
+5141 SEPDG
-5146 PSLKRAFEAQA
+5146 PSLKRAFEAQT

-5172 VVKDGETMLSE
+5172 VVKDGETTLSE

-5280 FTWEAKPGTNLDDYA
+5280 FTWEAKPGTNLDNYA

-5330 AEQKFVPIVTDGEK
+5330 AEQKFVPVVTDGEK
-5344 TLAEGVDYAVSYAG
+5344 TLVEGVDYAVSYAG

-5376 TVTGMGN
+5376 TITGMGN

-5394 TPKPYTVVTAGA
+5394 TPKSYTVVTAGA

-5450 TYKLTFS
+5450 TYELTFA

-5464 YTLAS
+5464 YTLAG

-5478 ENAEE
+5478 ENADE

-5491 TFVYDGQAHG
+5491 TFAYDGQAHG

-5509 PEGYTLERA
+5509 PEGYTLEKA

-5527 ADGTVAATAD
+5527 ADGTVVATAD

-5562 QITPA
+5562 QVTPA
-5567 PLNIETGSA
+5567 PLSIETGSA

-5752 GGDDGNPSGSPVA
+5752 GGDDGKDPSGSPVA
-5765 TSHPAGMEA
+5765 TNHPAGMEA

>member
-1 MNEKTKK
+1 MGWIEMNEKMKKAKK

-52 NDSAAQI
+52 NDSAAQSK
-59 EVAQTQESATAA
+59 VAQTQESATGA

-77 QPAGSASSEQAA
+77 QPAESASSEQA

-120 SQPSDNK
+120 SQSSANK
-127 AASAD
+127 TASAD

-176 FKFTVVPDNGYKLN
+176 FKFTVVSDNGYKLN

-282 KIDNWYGRDG
+282 KIDNWYGGDG
-292 VFSGWEVSADKKTL
+292 LFSGWEVSADKKTL

-311 SNWNFNGSLKNTT
+311 SNWAFNGSSKTTT

-350 KKRSFTVVQPAAK
+350 KKRSFAVVQPAAK

-460 KWIYVGESKTYSGTS
+460 
-475 SRWSSY
+475 
-481 SDWWI
+481 
-486 NGEDKGFISFNKN
+486 
-499 GDSVTVT
+499 
-506 GESQGDVTL
+506 
-515 VHGYYKGWNDWKT
+515 
-528 ETFTIHVLPKAPIS
+528 
-542 ELEITG
+542 ITG

-553 QFKNIILKTNA
+553 QFKNIVLKTNA
-564 DTDVTWTSSDPSIA
+564 DTDVTWTSSDSSIA

-599 TTTAEGKVLTATHD
+599 TTTAEGKVLTATHEVT
-613 DMVTKS
+613 VTKS
-619 TTQTKSAK
+619 TAQTTSAK

-643 GDWFPTGGSSDLNVK
+643 GDWFPTGGSSDLSVK
-658 VNVDGVDF
+658 VNTEGAVF

-686 TGTSWTLPKTNAY
+686 TGTTWTLPRANSY
-699 WKSVFDNYKSEV
+699 WSQVFNNYKNEIQDKLHVS
-711 QKELGVEITENDVEA
+711 ITEDDVEA

-734 SKNGSSYHLDCK
+734 SKNGRSYHLDCK
-746 VEIKAKK
+746 VEIKVKQ
-753 VVTAI
+753 VVTAT
-758 FWLQS
+758 FWIQS
-763 PGSAGFDKQYSTSTL
+763 PGATGFDKEHSVSTL
-778 KLENGG
+778 EVKDGV
-784 AQVVAPKAPEAEV
+784 AQVVAPEAPEAEKAV
-797 TVKGTKYKFMGWYS
+797 DGTKYKFMGWYS
-811 DPACTQAVTFPVTT
+811 DQACTQAVTFPVTT
-825 SENVFY
+825 SENVDY

-879 YTPVSGEAK
+879 YTPVSSEAK
-888 MGVVG
+888 RGVVG
-893 TDASIDFFYTANTVN
+893 TDASIDFYYTANTVN

-918 DKPFD
+918 DEPLD
-923 FDKASDKCGTISSIA
+923 TDKASGECGTISSIA

-953 SLTLTGDEDKNVVKF
+953 SLTLSGDEDKNVVKF

-999 PEGTTASFDGVTLNG
+999 PEGTIASFDGVTLNG

-1044 ELNPGNLHISPVTNE
+1044 EVTPGNLHIS
-1059 VTITITGHKGGEK
+1059 
-1072 YNGEEQTVEGYDVSG
+1072 
-1087 LPSGVSKDDIASN
+1087 
-1100 GSAEVKATDAGTYPM
+1100 
-1115 NLNEKQFSLTCDAAK
+1115 
-1130 NYTNVKFVVTDGEL
+1130 
-1144 KIDKRAV
+1144 
-1151 TLTSEDGHKNYDGKT
+1151 
-1166 LQRRTN
+1166 
-1172 LKVGGDGFVGND
+1172 
-1184 GVLAKDK
+1184 
-1191 LTWYDENNIL
+1191 
-1201 PGTYENKFKPA
+1201 
-1212 YTEGTNLDNY
+1212 
-1222 EVTLK
+1222 
-1227 FGELVV
+1227 
-1233 NARSDKD
+1233 
-1240 KYQITVTAKSDTK
+1240 
-1253 PYNGNVYTVS
+1253 
-1263 GVADT
+1263 
-1268 TFTNDKGATFTVEG
+1268 
-1282 LSASV
+1282 
-1287 SATDAGEYDNK
+1287 
-1298 VVGTAV
+1298 
-1304 VKDAQGNDVT
+1304 
-1314 SQFNVTT
+1314 
-1321 VDGKLIINKRNVVLV
+1321 
-1336 SESHGFT
+1336 
-1343 YDGLD
+1343 
-1348 HDWQKV
+1348 
-1354 NVDPSSD
+1354 
-1361 GFVNGE
+1361 
-1367 SVTYKDF
+1367 
-1374 ASIKDVGTKDNSFD
+1374 
-1388 FDWSNAKEQNY
+1388 
-1399 NITKRYGFLAVSAGD
+1399 
-1414 INKYVTLNTTDVE
+1414 
-1427 ETYNGAHHIAGEAT
+1427 
-1441 ANDANGNNL
+1441 
-1450 VIEYQKSDGNWTT
+1450 
-1463 DRNEV
+1463 
-1468 YAVNVGEYGIVNV
+1468 
-1481 RVSSPANYGEGSY
+1481 
-1494 VTGTE
+1494 
-1499 RLVVKPIDIELTA
+1499 
-1512 KSDNQPY
+1512 
-1519 SGTAL
+1519 
-1524 TNNGYDITNGAFV
+1524 
-1537 GDEGL
+1537 
-1542 DSVTVSGSQLEVGS
+1542 
-1556 SSNVI
+1556 
-1561 DAYALKGNTKAENY
+1561 
-1575 NITTKPGTLEVTASH
+1575 
-1590 AVVVVKIEGNKD
+1590 
-1602 SQKYNGSEQ
+1602 
-1611 SVSGYEVTG
+1611 
-1620 VTVDGQES
+1620 
-1628 TLYPAAE
+1628 
-1635 TDFTFSGTATAART
+1635 
-1649 DAGTTQMGLSAEQFK
+1649 
-1664 NANKNFSNVTF
+1664 
-1675 EVEDGSMTVS
+1675 
-1685 KRAVTLTS
+1685 
-1693 ATDKK
+1693 
-1698 TYDGDALTND
+1698 
-1708 TVTVS
+1708 
-1713 GDGFVDGQGFTAN
+1713 
-1726 VTGSQTNAGSSDNTF
+1726 
-1741 TYELT
+1741 
-1746 GGATEGENGNYT
+1746 
-1758 IAKSEGKL
+1758 
-1766 TVGPI
+1766 
-1771 TAPVTVTIVGKT
+1771 
-1783 ATGTYNGK
+1783 
-1791 ELTAEGYTFTS
+1791 
-1802 DNEYYTQDKVA
+1802 
-1813 FFGDSEV
+1813 
-1820 VRTDA
+1820 
-1825 GKTEMGLPGKFAN
+1825 
-1838 ADTNNFT
+1838 
-1845 NVTFVVTDGYVD
+1845 
-1857 IAKADVTLKSAD
+1857 
-1869 LTKPYDGTALTNKNG
+1869 
-1884 GETETPLATESGFAE
+1884 
-1899 GEGATYSFSGSQTVV
+1899 
-1914 GSSANTFSYT
+1914 
-1924 LNEGTKAENYNITKT
+1924 
-1939 EGTLTVTNRDAKY
+1939 
-1952 QITVKA
+1952 
-1958 NSDTA
+1958 
-1963 TYDGKQHSATGIET
+1963 
-1977 NEFTVEGNVYT
+1977 
-1988 VSGLT
+1988 
-1993 TENPVKTNAG
+1993 
-2003 TYSNNITGTAVV
+2003 
-2015 TDANGNDVSDQFEVT
+2015 
-2030 TENGSLVIGKA
+2030 
-2041 AVTMKSA
+2041 
-2048 SDEWTYDGNEHAKQD
+2048 
-2063 MELVNG
+2063 
-2069 FAEGE
+2069 
-2074 GATFTYTGAITNV
+2074 
-2087 GEAENT
+2087 
-2093 YTYTLN
+2093 
-2099 ANTSADNYT
+2099 
-2108 FVEPEYGTLKVNPVT
+2108 PVT

-2143 QFVTGYDFSTNNSL
+2143 QFVTGYEFSTNNSL

-2162 VKFTGDATAKGIA
+2162 VKFTGDATAKGTA

-2187 FSNTNENFSNVE
+2187 FSNTSNNFSNVE

-2210 SGEIDQNGVVWN
+2210 GGEIDQNGVVWN

-2256 DGKTWTKD
+2256 DGKTWTSD

-2274 YQPVLLRAT
+2274 HQVVQLRAT

-2303 RLVTLESAGG
+2303 RLVTLTSEGG

-2355 GESDNTFDYTFT
+2355 GESDNTFDYTFN
-2367 EGTSAADYWVT
+2367 EGTSEADYWVT
-2378 PKYGKL
+2378 TKCGKL

-2399 NGGNVEYDGTEKS
+2399 NSGNVEYDGTEKA
-2412 VSGYKFSASNELY
+2412 VSGYEFSASNELY

-2448 ELKPSDFTNNN
+2448 ELKPSDFTNSN

-2491 PANVAYNGQPQQEE
+2491 PANVTYNGQPQQEE
-2505 PVVKDGDKTLAKNV
+2505 PVVKDGDKTLVKNV
-2519 DYTLSYSKDTTNV
+2519 DYTLSYSKDATNV

-2543 NYSGSADVEYQ
+2543 NYSGSADVKYQ

-2566 YSKPYDGTA
+2566 DSKPYDGTA
-2575 LTRPNVTVT
+2575 LTGPNVTVE
-2584 GDGFVEGEVTN
+2584 GDGFVDGEVTN

-2613 IVYDEGINFKAGNYD
+2613 IVYDEGVNFKAGNYD

-2642 AEDGLVITPN
+2642 AEDGLTITPN
-2652 NVEYTYNAES
+2652 NVEYTYDAES

-2677 NVSIEY
+2677 NVSLEY
-2683 RVEGSPDAEW
+2683 RVEGSPDTEW

-2722 KYAEQTLIINKRD
+2722 KYAEQTLTINKRD

-2803 ASNYNSIGEHLGTLE
+2803 ASNYNIIGEHLGILE

-2891 TGTGNYTGV
+2891 TGTGNYTGT

-2915 ADSAS
+2915 ANSAS

-2933 IEGLVDGE
+2933 IEGLVGGE

-2954 GSSVNTA
+2954 GSSVNIA
-2961 KESIEWGAATNK
+2961 KESIEWGTATNK

-2986 TVTAKSIAAS
+2986 TVTAKSITAS

-3017 EVKDGDTALI
+3017 EVKDGDTALV
-3027 EGTDYDLAFS
+3027 EGTDYDLDFS

-3061 RTYQIVPA
+3061 RTYQITPA

-3084 KALTAEGTIS
+3084 KALTAEGSIS

-3120 AINWTGAAKQGNYT
+3120 AIDWTGAAKQGNYT

-3159 GTYDGQTH
+3159 GTYDGQAH

-3182 KTAASYATATDV
+3182 KTAASYAAATDV
-3194 TDGVIANVD
+3194 TDGDGVIANVD
-3203 DLVIVNAQG
+3203 ELAIVNAQG

-3219 KITKRAGTIKIT
+3219 KITKGTGTIKIT

-3306 EVTKNMAAI
+3306 EVIKNMAAI
-3315 MMIPQGASKPY
+3315 MVIPQDASKPY

-3369 IKDAAG
+3369 IRDAAG

-3405 ASKVYDG
+3405 ASKIYDG

-3432 FSYDFSGEQTTVGS
+3432 FSYDFSGERTTVGS
-3446 TSNAYAIKAGAN
+3446 TPNAYAIKAGAN

-3580 TGEPQGDAAVN
+3580 TGEPQGDVAVN
-3591 VTGAAELFQS
+3591 VSGAAELFQS

-3609 GTVTT
+3609 GSVTT

-3672 GADQTWTP
+3672 GAAQTWTP

-3693 YTVSYSTEDRTNV
+3693 YTVSYSTDDRTNV

-3742 SKVYDGKPLKGA
+3742 SKPYDGKPLKGS

-3762 GLVDGSDATFE
+3762 GLVNSSDATFT

-3855 AESSATATDVT
+3855 AESSATAADVT
-3866 TDDVI
+3866 IDDVI

-3922 LTADGAIEGF
+3922 LTADGTIEGF

-3967 NYTVAPVIGKLKVTD
+3967 NYTVAPFIGKLKVTD

-4095 KATTSTPA
+4095 KATTSRPA

-4134 DELAGVQ
+4134 DGLAGVQ

-4185 TPNGGGTLDVA
+4185 TPNGGGTLDVT

-4299 GTSPDPNAPEV
+4299 GASPDPNAPEV

-4358 NTGNLTATDVKVSDA
+4358 NTGNLTATGVKVSDA
-4373 NADNFGEKVIESLEP
+4373 NADNFGEKVIESLAP

-4393 FTASHTV
+4393 FTAFHTV

-4411 NVATAKGTSPD
+4411 NVATAKGASPD

-4431 PGEDTKIVDPV
+4431 PGEDTKIVDPA

-4502 GETKTYKAKH
+4502 GETKTYEAKH

-4634 ISAKHV
+4634 ITAKHV

-4719 PYENVKVADG
+4719 PYKNVKVADG

-4761 GSYANVATATADPIH
+4761 GSYTNMATATADPIH

-4815 DVDAGTLLKEGDAV
+4815 DVAAGTLLKEGDAV

-4841 TLTNVKATDNLAG
+4841 TLTNVKATDSLAG

-4895 ATASGVSPDPSKP
+4895 ATASGVSPDPNKP
-4908 VDPGAPGIKDD
+4908 VDPGAPGTKDD

-4937 ADVAAGSTVSYTI
+4937 ADVAAGSTVGYTI
-4950 TAINNGN
+4950 TATNNGN

-4987 DTSYTVQESDIVNGS
+4987 DTSYTVQESDVVNGS

-5013 PKGGTVTGEGSATT
+5013 PKGGTVTGEGSAIT

-5094 TSYTVTMEDVAAGM
+5094 TSYAVTMEDVAAGT

-5141 SEPGG
+5141 SEPDG
-5146 PSLKRAFEAQA
+5146 PSLKRAFEAQT

-5183 GTDYELSYSAD
+5183 GIDYELSYSAD

-5199 TVTVTV
+5199 TVTVAV

-5239 TPLVNGDVALATN
+5239 TALVNGDVALATN

-5280 FTWEAKPGTNLDDYA
+5280 FTWEAKPGTNLDNYA

-5330 AEQKFVPIVTDGEK
+5330 AEQKFVPVVTDGEK

-5429 SDSDAAFVVTGEQP
+5429 GDSDAAFVVTGEQP

-5450 TYKLTFS
+5450 TYELTFA

-5464 YTLAS
+5464 YALAS

-5478 ENAEE
+5478 ENADE

-5491 TFVYDGQAHG
+5491 TFAYDGQAHG

-5509 PEGYTLERA
+5509 PEGYTLEKA

-5545 GKDVTDELKIRK
+5545 GKDVTNELKIRK

-5562 QITPA
+5562 QVTPA

-5650 PGPQQPGGPVVVPP
+5650 PGPEQPGGPVVVPP
-5664 TTTEPAGPADVV
+5664 TTTEPAGPADAV

-5752 GGDDGNPSGSPVA
+5752 GGDDGKDPSGSPVA
-5765 TSHPAGMEA
+5765 TNHPAGMEA

>member
-1 MNEKTKK
+1 M
-8 AQKTK
+8 
-13 AASLADRYSFG
+13 
-24 HKALSVVLSVVLLGF
+24 
-39 GWPAVNPAEVFAN
+39 
-52 NDSAAQI
+52 
-59 EVAQTQESATAA
+59 
-71 TDVTAA
+71 
-77 QPAGSASSEQAA
+77 
-89 VEASSANQAA
+89 
-99 DANTAA
+99 
-105 STSAAAASEQPATQP
+105 
-120 SQPSDNK
+120 
-127 AASAD
+127 
-132 ASAQVKSEYDIALE
+132 
-146 LNNASIKK
+146 
-154 ADGTDAVI
+154 
-162 SLPATKVTVPAGND
+162 
-176 FKFTVVPDNGYKLN
+176 
-190 RVLVNVGG
+190 
-198 QQSPL
+198 
-203 AADDAGVYTIEAS
+203 
-216 AFEAGVTITLE
+216 
-227 TEKDAVTASVE
+227 
-238 NAVSIDEP
+238 
-246 VTQESNAAKAV
+246 
-257 SDGPI
+257 
-262 SGPNVVA
+262 
-269 QGDSITLTYNGDM
+269 
-282 KIDNWYGRDG
+282 
-292 VFSGWEVSADKKTL
+292 
-306 KLTAT
+306 
-311 SNWNFNGSLKNTT
+311 
-324 ISLGYIDGQ
+324 
-333 GVWHNQGDDCF
+333 
-344 KFNVTV
+344 
-350 KKRSFTVVQPAAK
+350 
-363 SVGDDCFWLP
+363 
-373 QIKDNETGKIIDL
+373 
-386 MSEAPSGS
+386 
-394 FYPFEYYRDGVKL
+394 
-407 NASQYWHNP
+407 
-416 DDFKQPGNYTVKIR
+416 KIR
-430 PNGGWIYDF
+430 PDRGWIYDL

-460 KWIYVGESKTYSGTS
+460 
-475 SRWSSY
+475 
-481 SDWWI
+481 
-486 NGEDKGFISFNKN
+486 
-499 GDSVTVT
+499 
-506 GESQGDVTL
+506 
-515 VHGYYKGWNDWKT
+515 
-528 ETFTIHVLPKAPIS
+528 
-542 ELEITG
+542 ITG

-553 QFKNIILKTNA
+553 QFKNIVLKTNA

-578 TIDANGK
+578 TIDASGK
-585 VTGVAEGKITVTAV
+585 VTGVAEGKVTITATAI
-599 TTTAEGKVLTATHD
+599 TADGKVLTATHD
-613 DMVTKS
+613 VTVTKS
-619 TTQTKSAK
+619 TAQTNSAK

-643 GDWFPTGGSSDLNVK
+643 RDWFPTGGSSNLNVK
-658 VNVDGVDF
+658 VNVDGAAF

-686 TGTSWTLPKTNAY
+686 TGAAWTLPRTNSY
-699 WKSVFDNYKSEV
+699 WSQVFSNYKNEIQNKLHVS
-711 QKELGVEITENDVEA
+711 ITEDDVEA

-734 SKNGSSYHLDCK
+734 SKNSGVYHLDCK
-746 VEIKAKK
+746 VEIKVKQ
-753 VVTAI
+753 VVTAT
-758 FWLQS
+758 FWIQS
-763 PGSAGFDKQYSTSTL
+763 PGATGFDEQYSVSTL
-778 KLENGG
+778 EVKDGV
-784 AQVVAPKAPEAEV
+784 AQVVAPEAPEAEK
-797 TVKGTKYKFMGWYS
+797 TVDGTKYKFMGWYS
-811 DPACTQAVTFPVTT
+811 DPACTQAVTFPITT
-825 SENVFY
+825 SENAFY

-879 YTPVSGEAK
+879 YTPVSSEAK

-893 TDASIDFFYTANTVN
+893 TDASINFYYTANTVN

-918 DKPFD
+918 DKPLD
-923 FDKASDKCGTISSIA
+923 DPDNASGKCGDTISDIT

-953 SLTLTGDEDKNVVKF
+953 SLTLSGDEDKNVVKF

-981 TKTYNGSEQSVDG
+981 TKIYNGSEQSVDG

-999 PEGTTASFDGVTLNG
+999 REGTTASFDGVTLNG

-1031 MGKVSTDNNYIVT
+1031 VGKVSTDNNYIVT
-1044 ELNPGNLHISPVTNE
+1044 EVTPGNLHIS
-1059 VTITITGHKGGEK
+1059 
-1072 YNGEEQTVEGYDVSG
+1072 
-1087 LPSGVSKDDIASN
+1087 
-1100 GSAEVKATDAGTYPM
+1100 
-1115 NLNEKQFSLTCDAAK
+1115 
-1130 NYTNVKFVVTDGEL
+1130 
-1144 KIDKRAV
+1144 
-1151 TLTSEDGHKNYDGKT
+1151 
-1166 LQRRTN
+1166 
-1172 LKVGGDGFVGND
+1172 
-1184 GVLAKDK
+1184 
-1191 LTWYDENNIL
+1191 
-1201 PGTYENKFKPA
+1201 
-1212 YTEGTNLDNY
+1212 
-1222 EVTLK
+1222 
-1227 FGELVV
+1227 
-1233 NARSDKD
+1233 
-1240 KYQITVTAKSDTK
+1240 
-1253 PYNGNVYTVS
+1253 
-1263 GVADT
+1263 
-1268 TFTNDKGATFTVEG
+1268 
-1282 LSASV
+1282 
-1287 SATDAGEYDNK
+1287 
-1298 VVGTAV
+1298 
-1304 VKDAQGNDVT
+1304 
-1314 SQFNVTT
+1314 
-1321 VDGKLIINKRNVVLV
+1321 
-1336 SESHGFT
+1336 
-1343 YDGLD
+1343 
-1348 HDWQKV
+1348 
-1354 NVDPSSD
+1354 
-1361 GFVNGE
+1361 
-1367 SVTYKDF
+1367 
-1374 ASIKDVGTKDNSFD
+1374 
-1388 FDWSNAKEQNY
+1388 
-1399 NITKRYGFLAVSAGD
+1399 
-1414 INKYVTLNTTDVE
+1414 
-1427 ETYNGAHHIAGEAT
+1427 
-1441 ANDANGNNL
+1441 
-1450 VIEYQKSDGNWTT
+1450 
-1463 DRNEV
+1463 
-1468 YAVNVGEYGIVNV
+1468 
-1481 RVSSPANYGEGSY
+1481 
-1494 VTGTE
+1494 
-1499 RLVVKPIDIELTA
+1499 
-1512 KSDNQPY
+1512 
-1519 SGTAL
+1519 
-1524 TNNGYDITNGAFV
+1524 
-1537 GDEGL
+1537 
-1542 DSVTVSGSQLEVGS
+1542 
-1556 SSNVI
+1556 
-1561 DAYALKGNTKAENY
+1561 
-1575 NITTKPGTLEVTASH
+1575 
-1590 AVVVVKIEGNKD
+1590 
-1602 SQKYNGSEQ
+1602 
-1611 SVSGYEVTG
+1611 
-1620 VTVDGQES
+1620 
-1628 TLYPAAE
+1628 
-1635 TDFTFSGTATAART
+1635 
-1649 DAGTTQMGLSAEQFK
+1649 
-1664 NANKNFSNVTF
+1664 
-1675 EVEDGSMTVS
+1675 
-1685 KRAVTLTS
+1685 
-1693 ATDKK
+1693 
-1698 TYDGDALTND
+1698 
-1708 TVTVS
+1708 
-1713 GDGFVDGQGFTAN
+1713 
-1726 VTGSQTNAGSSDNTF
+1726 
-1741 TYELT
+1741 
-1746 GGATEGENGNYT
+1746 
-1758 IAKSEGKL
+1758 
-1766 TVGPI
+1766 
-1771 TAPVTVTIVGKT
+1771 
-1783 ATGTYNGK
+1783 
-1791 ELTAEGYTFTS
+1791 
-1802 DNEYYTQDKVA
+1802 
-1813 FFGDSEV
+1813 
-1820 VRTDA
+1820 
-1825 GKTEMGLPGKFAN
+1825 
-1838 ADTNNFT
+1838 
-1845 NVTFVVTDGYVD
+1845 
-1857 IAKADVTLKSAD
+1857 
-1869 LTKPYDGTALTNKNG
+1869 
-1884 GETETPLATESGFAE
+1884 
-1899 GEGATYSFSGSQTVV
+1899 
-1914 GSSANTFSYT
+1914 
-1924 LNEGTKAENYNITKT
+1924 
-1939 EGTLTVTNRDAKY
+1939 
-1952 QITVKA
+1952 
-1958 NSDTA
+1958 
-1963 TYDGKQHSATGIET
+1963 
-1977 NEFTVEGNVYT
+1977 
-1988 VSGLT
+1988 
-1993 TENPVKTNAG
+1993 
-2003 TYSNNITGTAVV
+2003 
-2015 TDANGNDVSDQFEVT
+2015 
-2030 TENGSLVIGKA
+2030 
-2041 AVTMKSA
+2041 
-2048 SDEWTYDGNEHAKQD
+2048 
-2063 MELVNG
+2063 
-2069 FAEGE
+2069 
-2074 GATFTYTGAITNV
+2074 
-2087 GEAENT
+2087 
-2093 YTYTLN
+2093 
-2099 ANTSADNYT
+2099 
-2108 FVEPEYGTLKVNPVT
+2108 PVT

-2132 KQDTKSYNGST
+2132 KQDTKAYNGST
-2143 QFVTGYDFSTNNSL
+2143 QFVTGYDFSVDNGL
-2157 YAQTN
+2157 YAQSN
-2162 VKFTGDATAKGIA
+2162 LKFTGDATAKGIA

-2199 FVVEDGWLKIE
+2199 FMVEDGWLKIE
-2210 SGEIDQNGVVWN
+2210 GGEIDQDGVVWN

-2227 KVYDGTPL
+2227 KVYEGTPL

-2256 DGKTWTKD
+2256 DGKTWTSD

-2274 YQPVLLRAT
+2274 YQVVQLRAT

-2303 RLVTLESAGG
+2303 RLVTLTSEGG

-2326 VTATAKGEGVGF
+2326 VTATPKGEGVGF

-2355 GESDNTFDYTFT
+2355 GESDNTFTYTFN
-2367 EGTSAADYWVT
+2367 EGTSEADYWVT
-2378 PKYGKL
+2378 TKCGKL

-2390 NEVVVTIAE
+2390 NEVVVTITE

-2491 PANVAYNGQPQQEE
+2491 PANVTYNGQPQQEE

-2519 DYTLSYSKDTTNV
+2519 DYTLSYSKDATNV

-2543 NYSGSADVEYQ
+2543 NYSGSADVKYQ

-2566 YSKPYDGTA
+2566 DSKPYDGTA
-2575 LTRPNVTVT
+2575 LTRPNVTVE
-2584 GDGFVEGEVTN
+2584 GDGFVDGEVTN

-2613 IVYDEGINFKAGNYD
+2613 IVYDEGVNFKAGNYD

-2652 NVEYTYNAES
+2652 NAEYTYNAES
-2662 HSAGSASAS
+2662 HSAGLASAS

-2722 KYAEQTLIINKRD
+2722 KYAKQTLTINKRD

-2803 ASNYNSIGEHLGTLE
+2803 ASNYNIIGEHLGTLE

-2830 PESYTGVTMSNPSDS
+2830 PESYTGATISNPSDS

-2891 TGTGNYTGV
+2891 TGTGNYTGTV
-2900 ATKTYKITPA
+2900 TKTYKITPA

-2933 IEGLVDGE
+2933 IEGLVGGE
-2941 TATAQT
+2941 TATTQT

-2954 GSSVNTA
+2954 GSSVNIA
-2961 KESIEWGAATNK
+2961 KESIEWGTATNK

-2986 TVTAKSIAAS
+2986 TVTAKSITAS

-3017 EVKDGDTALI
+3017 EVKDGDTALV
-3027 EGTDYDLAFS
+3027 EGTDYDLDFS

-3084 KALTAEGTIS
+3084 KALTAEGSIS

-3106 TGSQTEVGSSTNTY
+3106 TGSQTEVGFSTNTY
-3120 AINWTGAAKQGNYT
+3120 AINWTGAAKQSNYT

-3142 TVTETTDKII
+3142 TVTETTDEII
-3152 ATPSNYN
+3152 ATPGNYN
-3159 GTYDGQTH
+3159 GTYDGQAH

-3182 KTAASYATATDV
+3182 KTAVSYAAATDV
-3194 TDGVIANVD
+3194 TDGDGVIANVD
-3203 DLVIVNAQG
+3203 ELVIVNAQG

-3219 KITKRAGTIKIT
+3219 KITKGTGTIKIT

-3306 EVTKNMAAI
+3306 EVIKNMAAI
-3315 MMIPQGASKPY
+3315 MVIPQDASKPY

-3392 QVTKRPVTVASAS
+3392 QVTKRPVTIASAS

-3432 FSYDFSGEQTTVGS
+3432 FSYDFSGERTTVGS
-3446 TSNAYAIKAGAN
+3446 TPNAYAIKAGAN

-3545 VTIVGK
+3545 VSIVGK

-3591 VTGAAELFQS
+3591 VSGAAELFQS

-3614 VADGTV
+3614 VADGIV

-3638 IATELGKLSIKAKSI
+3638 ITTALGKLSIKAKSI

-3659 GMSVSSPSDVTYN
+3659 GMSVSSPSDVIYN

-3693 YTVSYSTEDRTNV
+3693 FTVSYSTEDRTNV

-3720 TGELARTYQV
+3720 TGAIEKNYQV
-3730 LPKEYSVKTATG
+3730 LPKGYSVTTATG

-3762 GLVDGSDATFE
+3762 GLVNSSDAAFT

-3959 WDGTAKES
+3959 WDGTAKER

-4021 TISEIEGVTLDQSV
+4021 TISEIDGVTLDQSV

-4134 DELAGVQ
+4134 DGLAGVQ

-4185 TPNGGGTLDVA
+4185 TPNGGGTRDVT

-4206 AAGHITVVKTTT
+4206 AAGHITVVKTTA

-4358 NTGNLTATDVKVSDA
+4358 NTGNLTATGVKVSDA

-4492 LNEVIGTLAV
+4492 LNEAIGTLAV
-4502 GETKTYKAKH
+4502 GETKTYEAKH

-4634 ISAKHV
+4634 IFAKHV

-4737 DTLAV
+4737 DMLAV

-4815 DVDAGTLLKEGDAV
+4815 DVAAGTLLKEGDAV

-4841 TLTNVKATDNLAG
+4841 TLTNVKAADNLAG

-5094 TSYTVTMEDVAAGM
+5094 TSYTVTMEDVAAGT

-5141 SEPGG
+5141 SEPDG

-5280 FTWEAKPGTNLDDYA
+5280 FTWEAKPGTNLDNYA

-5308 SIVPGDANGMK
+5308 SIVPGDANGME

-5330 AEQKFVPIVTDGEK
+5330 AEQKFVPVVTDGEK
-5344 TLAEGVDYAVSYAG
+5344 TLVEGVDYAVSYAG

-5411 GTGIVGADL
+5411 GAGIVGADL
-5420 EGSAVDGLV
+5420 EGNAVDGLV

-5450 TYKLTFS
+5450 TYELTFA

-5478 ENAEE
+5478 ENADE

-5491 TFVYDGQAHG
+5491 TFAYDGQAHG

-5509 PEGYTLERA
+5509 PEGYTLEKA

-5527 ADGTVAATAD
+5527 ADGTVVATAD

-5562 QITPA
+5562 QVTPA

-5752 GGDDGNPSGSPVA
+5752 GGDDGKDPSGSPVA
-5765 TSHPAGMEA
+5765 TNHPAGMEA

>member
-1 MNEKTKK
+1 MGWIEMNEKTKK

-52 NDSAAQI
+52 NDSAAQS
-59 EVAQTQESATAA
+59 EVAQTQESATGA
-71 TDVTAA
+71 TDVPAA
-77 QPAGSASSEQAA
+77 QPAESASSEQAT
-89 VEASSANQAA
+89 EAPSANQAA

-120 SQPSDNK
+120 SQPSVDK

-203 AADDAGVYTIEAS
+203 AADDADVYTIEAS

-227 TEKDAVTASVE
+227 TEKDEAAAQPTAPAQPITDSSVESGSTGEADGSDTASADE
-238 NAVSIDEP
+238 ASNADSNGTANKE
-246 VTQESNAAKAV
+246 ESNADDEQAPEQNGTGSLLDSISGFFPAFGGNASVASNVSDNAGNTINAKVGDKVILDGTSNTGSWWGDCGYTHSWEATGDNKNAVTINGSGESVSVTFAKA
-257 SDGPI
+257 GTFTI
-262 SGPNVVA
+262 EH
-269 QGDSITLTYNGDM
+269 TYC
-282 KIDNWYGRDG
+282 
-292 VFSGWEVSADKKTL
+292 KKEH
-306 KLTAT
+306 
-311 SNWNFNGSLKNTT
+311 SWGN
-324 ISLGYIDGQ
+324 
-333 GVWHNQGDDCF
+333 HN
-344 KFNVTV
+344 
-350 KKRSFTVVQPAAK
+350 
-363 SVGDDCFWLP
+363 
-373 QIKDNETGKIIDL
+373 TGK
-386 MSEAPSGS
+386 
-394 FYPFEYYRDGVKL
+394 
-407 NASQYWHNP
+407 
-416 DDFKQPGNYTVKIR
+416 
-430 PNGGWIYDF
+430 
-439 GDQSEIVVPIPTQKP
+439 
-454 DDETFE
+454 
-460 KWIYVGESKTYSGTS
+460 
-475 SRWSSY
+475 
-481 SDWWI
+481 
-486 NGEDKGFISFNKN
+486 
-499 GDSVTVT
+499 
-506 GESQGDVTL
+506 
-515 VHGYYKGWNDWKT
+515 
-528 ETFTIHVLPKAPIS
+528 ETFTVIVSDNSVTSLTIS
-542 ELEITG
+542 G
-548 PDTVE
+548 ASSVN
-553 QFKNIILKTNA
+553 QFKTTQLTANA
-564 DTDVTWTSSDPSIA
+564 SDVTWTSSDSSIA
-578 TIDANGK
+578 TIDASGK
-585 VTGVAEGKITVTAV
+585 VTGVAEGKVTITATAI
-599 TTTAEGKVLTATHD
+599 TAEGKVLTATHEVT
-613 DMVTKS
+613 VTKS
-619 TTQTKSAK
+619 SAQTNSAK

-635 SNPDSNSA
+635 NNPDSNSA

-658 VNVDGVDF
+658 VNVDGAAF

-686 TGTSWTLPKTNAY
+686 TGATWTLPRANSY
-699 WKSVFDNYKSEV
+699 WSQVFNNYK
-711 QKELGVEITENDVEA
+711 KEIQNKLDVSIAEDDVEA

-734 SKNGSSYHLDCK
+734 SNNSGVYHLDCK
-746 VEIKAKK
+746 VEIKVKQ
-753 VVTAI
+753 VVTAT
-758 FWLQS
+758 FWIQS
-763 PGSAGFDKQYSTSTL
+763 PGATGFDKQYSVSTL
-778 KLENGG
+778 EVKDGV
-784 AQVVAPKAPEAEV
+784 AQVVAPEDPEREK
-797 TVKGTKYKFMGWYS
+797 TVDGTKYKFMGWYS
-811 DPACTQAVTFPVTT
+811 DQACTQSVTFPVTVT
-825 SENVFY
+825 AGKNPFY

-844 NYYLEGTTKPVAP
+844 NYYLEGTTTPVAP
-857 SKTLTGY
+857 SKTLAGY
-864 MKGQTVTQEP
+864 MKGQKVTQKPIP
-874 IAIPG
+874 IAG
-879 YTPVSGEAK
+879 YTPASSEAK
-888 MGVVG
+888 TGVVG
-893 TDASIDFFYTANTVN
+893 TDASIDFYYTANTVN

-918 DKPFD
+918 DKPFET
-923 FDKASDKCGTISSIA
+923 DKASGKCGDTISGIA
-938 PKSFSGYTAVNPNPK
+938 PKSFSGYTAVSNGAK
-953 SLTLTGDEDKNVVKF
+953 SLTLSGDEDKNVVKF
-968 YYYKNVTLTANSD
+968 YYYKNVALTANSD

-999 PEGTTASFDGVTLNG
+999 PEGTTASFNGVTLNG
-1014 GKGTNAGDYAYT
+1014 GKGINAGDYAYT

-1031 MGKVSTDNNYIVT
+1031 VGKVSTDNNYIVT
-1044 ELNPGNLHISPVTNE
+1044 EATPGNLHISPVNNE
-1059 VTITITGHKGGEK
+1059 VTITIAGHKGGEK

-1115 NLNEKQFSLTCDAAK
+1115 NLNEKQFSLTGDAAK

-1166 LQRRTN
+1166 LWRRTN

-1212 YTEGTNLDNY
+1212 YTEGTNLNNY
-1222 EVTLK
+1222 EVK
-1227 FGELVV
+1227 FEFGKLVV

-1268 TFTNDKGATFTVEG
+1268 TFTNDKGAIFTVEG

-1354 NVDPSSD
+1354 NVDPNSD

-1388 FDWSNAKEQNY
+1388 YDWSNAKKQNY
-1399 NITKRYGFLAVSAGD
+1399 NITKRYGSLTVSAGD
-1414 INKYVTLNTTDVE
+1414 INNYVTLNTTDVE
-1427 ETYNGAHHIAGEAT
+1427 ETYNGEHHIAGEAT
-1441 ANDANGNNL
+1441 AIDQNGNSL
-1450 VIEYQKSDGNWTT
+1450 AVEYQKSDGNWTT

-1481 RVSSPANYGEGSY
+1481 RVSSPANYGEGNY

-1499 RLVVKPIDIELTA
+1499 KLVVKPVDIELTA
-1512 KSDNQPY
+1512 KSDNRPY
-1519 SGTAL
+1519 SGTVL

-1537 GDEGL
+1537 DDEGL

-1561 DAYALKGNTKAENY
+1561 DAYALKGNTKADNY

-1611 SVSGYEVTG
+1611 SVSGYKVIG

-1635 TDFTFSGTATAART
+1635 TDFTFSGTATAACT

-1664 NANKNFSNVTF
+1664 NANKNFS
-1675 EVEDGSMTVS
+1675 
-1685 KRAVTLTS
+1685 
-1693 ATDKK
+1693 
-1698 TYDGDALTND
+1698 
-1708 TVTVS
+1708 
-1713 GDGFVDGQGFTAN
+1713 
-1726 VTGSQTNAGSSDNTF
+1726 
-1741 TYELT
+1741 
-1746 GGATEGENGNYT
+1746 
-1758 IAKSEGKL
+1758 
-1766 TVGPI
+1766 
-1771 TAPVTVTIVGKT
+1771 
-1783 ATGTYNGK
+1783 
-1791 ELTAEGYTFTS
+1791 
-1802 DNEYYTQDKVA
+1802 
-1813 FFGDSEV
+1813 
-1820 VRTDA
+1820 
-1825 GKTEMGLPGKFAN
+1825 
-1838 ADTNNFT
+1838 

-1899 GEGATYSFSGSQTVV
+1899 GEGATYIFSGSQTVV

-1958 NSDTA
+1958 NSATA
-1963 TYDGKQHSATGIET
+1963 TYDGKQHSATGIEA

-1993 TENPVKTNAG
+1993 TENPAKTNVG
-2003 TYSNNITGTAVV
+2003 TYPNNITGTAVV

-2041 AVTMKSA
+2041 KVTMKSA
-2048 SDEWTYDGNEHAKQD
+2048 SDQWTYDGNEHTKHD
-2063 MELVNG
+2063 MEFVKG

-2074 GATFTYTGAITNV
+2074 GATFVYTGAITNV
-2087 GEAENT
+2087 GEKKNT

-2108 FVEPEYGTLKVNPVT
+2108 FAEPEYGTLKVNPVT

-2132 KQDTKSYNGST
+2132 KQDTKPYNGST
-2143 QFVTGYDFSTNNSL
+2143 QFVTGYEFSTNNSL
-2157 YAQTN
+2157 YAPTN

-2210 SGEIDQNGVVWN
+2210 GGEIDQNGVVWN

-2227 KVYDGTPL
+2227 KVYEGTPL

-2256 DGKTWTKD
+2256 DGKTWTSD

-2274 YQPVLLRAT
+2274 YQVVQLRAT

-2288 EGQYATSFESIAITK
+2288 EGQYATSSESIAITK
-2303 RLVTLESAGG
+2303 RLVTLTSEGG

-2355 GESDNTFDYTFT
+2355 GESDNTFTYTFN
-2367 EGTSAADYWVT
+2367 EGTSEADYWVIA
-2378 PKYGKL
+2378 KCGKL

-2412 VSGYKFSASNELY
+2412 VSGYEFSASNELY

-2448 ELKPSDFTNNN
+2448 ELKPSDFSNNN

-2477 PKDIKTGENMTVEA
+2477 PKDIKTGENMKVEA
-2491 PANVAYNGQPQQEE
+2491 PANVTYNGQLQQED
-2505 PVVKDGDKTLAKNV
+2505 PVVKDGDKALVKNV
-2519 DYTLSYSKDTTNV
+2519 DYTLSYSKDATNV

-2543 NYSGSADVEYQ
+2543 DYSGSADVEYQ
-2554 ILKRSVVLESAT
+2554 ILKRSVVLESVT
-2566 YSKPYDGTA
+2566 DSKLYDGTA
-2575 LTRPNVTVT
+2575 LTGPNVTVE
-2584 GDGFVEGEVTN
+2584 GDGFVDGEVTN

-2613 IVYDEGINFKAGNYD
+2613 IVYDEGVNFKAGNYD
-2628 ITKKE
+2628 ITKNE

-2642 AEDGLVITPN
+2642 ADDGLTIMPS

-2662 HSAGSASAS
+2662 HSAGSASAR

-2677 NVSIEY
+2677 NVSLEY
-2683 RVEGSPDAEW
+2683 RVGGSPDTGW

-2722 KYAEQTLIINKRD
+2722 KYAKQTLTIKKRD
-2735 VELTSASATKVYDG
+2735 VELTSASASKVYDG
-2749 TALTKDWVDMGP
+2749 AALTKDWVDMGP

-2793 TISYELKAGA
+2793 TISYELKTGA
-2803 ASNYNSIGEHLGTLE
+2803 ASNYNIIGEHLGTLE
-2818 VTEQSIVPDPKN
+2818 VTKQSIVPDPKN
-2830 PESYTGVTMSNPSDS
+2830 PESYTGVTISNPSDF
-2845 VYNGEEHKW
+2845 VYNGETHKW

-2891 TGTGNYTGV
+2891 TGTGNYTGI

-2926 PLTAGGV
+2926 PLTAGAV
-2933 IEGLVDGE
+2933 IEGLVGGE
-2941 TATAQT
+2941 TASAQT

-2954 GSSVNTA
+2954 GSSVNIA

-2986 TVTAKSIAAS
+2986 TVTAKSITAS

-3017 EVKDGDTALI
+3017 EVKDGDTALV
-3027 EGTDYDLAFS
+3027 EGTDYDLDFS

-3084 KALTAEGTIS
+3084 NALTAEGTIS
-3094 GFVNGETAAFNT
+3094 GFVNGETAAFTT

-3120 AINWTGAAKQGNYT
+3120 AIDWTGAAKQGNYT

-3142 TVTETTDKII
+3142 TVTETTDEII
-3152 ATPSNYN
+3152 ATPGNYN

-3203 DLVIVNAQG
+3203 ELVVVNAQG

-3219 KITKRAGTIKIT
+3219 KITKGTGTIKIT

-3287 WSDTAKQ
+3287 WGDTAKQ

-3315 MMIPQGASKPY
+3315 MVIPQGASKPY

-3405 ASKVYDG
+3405 ASKIYDG
-3412 IALTKHEASVTDG
+3412 IVLTKHEASVTDG

-3472 LTVTA
+3472 LTVAA

-3487 GAYTGVE
+3487 GAYAGVE

-3545 VTIVGK
+3545 VSIVGK

-3563 ITPASVA
+3563 IMPASVA
-3570 LSSNSHEFTY
+3570 LSSNSREFTY

-3591 VTGAAELFQS
+3591 VSGAAELFQS
-3601 QVNDLKAA
+3601 QVNDLKAT
-3609 GTVTT
+3609 GSVTAVT
-3614 VADGTV
+3614 DGTV

-3638 IATELGKLSIKAKSI
+3638 ITTTLGKLSIKAKSI

-3659 GMSVSSPSDVTYN
+3659 GMSVSSPSDVIYN

-3693 YTVSYSTEDRTNV
+3693 YTVSYSTDDRTNV

-3720 TGELARTYQV
+3720 TGELACTYQV

-3742 SKVYDGKPLKGA
+3742 SKPYDGTPLKGS

-3762 GLVDGSDATFE
+3762 GLVDGSDATFT

-3789 YELTFS
+3789 YKLEFV

-3819 DEIVVTTTGGEFTY
+3819 EEIVVTTTGGEFTY

-3982 DIDNSKVIN
+3982 DIDNSTVIN

-4021 TISEIEGVTLDQSV
+4021 TISEIDGVTLDQSV

-4134 DELAGVQ
+4134 DGLAGVQ

-4185 TPNGGGTLDVA
+4185 TPNGGGTLDVT

-4278 THTVTEA
+4278 THTVTED

-4299 GTSPDPNAPEV
+4299 GASPDPNAPEV

-4373 NADNFGEKVIESLEP
+4373 NADNFGEKTIESLAP

-4406 AGKVN
+4406 ADKVN
-4411 NVATAKGTSPD
+4411 NVATAKGASPD
-4422 PATPEVPVT
+4422 PNAPEVPVT

-4464 EEVAY
+4464 EEVVY

-4502 GETKTYKAKH
+4502 GETKTYEAKH

-4533 PIVDGNGTSHTPQG
+4533 PIVDGDDTSHTPQG

-4706 VVYTIKV
+4706 VVYTITV

-4719 PYENVKVADG
+4719 PYKNVKVADG

-4761 GSYANVATATADPIH
+4761 GSYTNVATATADPIH

-4815 DVDAGTLLKEGDAV
+4815 DVAAGTLLKEGDAV

-4908 VDPGAPGIKDD
+4908 VDPGAPGTKDD

-5008 GEGSD
+5008 GEGND

-5205 KGKGN
+5205 NGKGN

-5252 DGFVDG
+5252 DGFVDD

-5280 FTWEAKPGTNLDDYA
+5280 FTWEAKPGTNLDNYA

-5308 SIVPGDANGMK
+5308 SIVPGDVNGMK
-5319 VSAPSDKVYTG
+5319 VSAPSDKAYTG

-5344 TLAEGVDYAVSYAG
+5344 TLVEGVDYAVSYAG
-5358 ANGEAKAD
+5358 ANGEVKAD

-5450 TYKLTFS
+5450 TYELTFA

-5478 ENAEE
+5478 ENADE

-5491 TFVYDGQAHG
+5491 TFAYDGQAHG

-5509 PEGYTLERA
+5509 PEGYTLEKA

-5527 ADGTVAATAD
+5527 ADGTVVATAD

-5636 LGVLTVEAVVAPVV
+5636 LGVLTVETVVAPVI

-5676 ADALEGAYET
+5676 ADALEGTYET

-5744 NDMNNILG
+5744 NDMNNILS
-5752 GGDDGNPSGSPVA
+5752 GGDDGKDPSGSPVA
-5765 TSHPAGMEA
+5765 TNHPAGMEA

>member
-1 MNEKTKK
+1 M
-8 AQKTK
+8 
-13 AASLADRYSFG
+13 
-24 HKALSVVLSVVLLGF
+24 
-39 GWPAVNPAEVFAN
+39 
-52 NDSAAQI
+52 
-59 EVAQTQESATAA
+59 
-71 TDVTAA
+71 
-77 QPAGSASSEQAA
+77 
-89 VEASSANQAA
+89 
-99 DANTAA
+99 
-105 STSAAAASEQPATQP
+105 
-120 SQPSDNK
+120 
-127 AASAD
+127 
-132 ASAQVKSEYDIALE
+132 
-146 LNNASIKK
+146 
-154 ADGTDAVI
+154 
-162 SLPATKVTVPAGND
+162 
-176 FKFTVVPDNGYKLN
+176 
-190 RVLVNVGG
+190 
-198 QQSPL
+198 
-203 AADDAGVYTIEAS
+203 
-216 AFEAGVTITLE
+216 
-227 TEKDAVTASVE
+227 
-238 NAVSIDEP
+238 
-246 VTQESNAAKAV
+246 
-257 SDGPI
+257 
-262 SGPNVVA
+262 
-269 QGDSITLTYNGDM
+269 
-282 KIDNWYGRDG
+282 
-292 VFSGWEVSADKKTL
+292 
-306 KLTAT
+306 
-311 SNWNFNGSLKNTT
+311 
-324 ISLGYIDGQ
+324 
-333 GVWHNQGDDCF
+333 WHNQGDDCF

-363 SVGDDCFWLP
+363 SVGDDCFWIP
-373 QIKDNETGKIIDL
+373 QIKDNETGKIINL
-386 MSEAPSGS
+386 SEAPDGS

-407 NASQYWHNP
+407 NNTSQYWHNP

-430 PNGGWIYDF
+430 PDKGWIYDF

-460 KWIYVGESKTYSGTS
+460 
-475 SRWSSY
+475 
-481 SDWWI
+481 
-486 NGEDKGFISFNKN
+486 
-499 GDSVTVT
+499 
-506 GESQGDVTL
+506 
-515 VHGYYKGWNDWKT
+515 
-528 ETFTIHVLPKAPIS
+528 
-542 ELEITG
+542 ITG

-553 QFKNIILKTNA
+553 QFKNIVLKTNA
-564 DTDVTWTSSDPSIA
+564 DTDVTWTSSDSSIA

-585 VTGVAEGKITVTAV
+585 VTGVTEGKITVTAV
-599 TTTAEGKVLTATHD
+599 TTTAEGKVLTATHEVT
-613 DMVTKS
+613 VTKS
-619 TTQTKSAK
+619 TAQTTSAK

-658 VNVDGVDF
+658 VNVVDAAF

-686 TGTSWTLPKTNAY
+686 TGTTWTLPRANSY
-699 WKSVFDNYKSEV
+699 WSQVFNNYKNEIQNKLHVS
-711 QKELGVEITENDVEA
+711 ITENDVEA

-734 SKNGSSYHLDCK
+734 SKNGRSYHLDCK
-746 VEIKAKK
+746 VEIKVKQ
-753 VVTAI
+753 VVTAT
-758 FWLQS
+758 FWIQS
-763 PGSAGFDKQYSTSTL
+763 PGATGFDKEHSVSTL
-778 KLENGG
+778 EVKDGV
-784 AQVVAPKAPEAEV
+784 AQVVAPEAPEAEK
-797 TVKGTKYKFMGWYS
+797 TVNGTKYKFMGWYS
-811 DPACTQAVTFPVTT
+811 DQACTQAVTFPITT

-831 YGKYVPCDQSIQV
+831 YGEYVPCDQSIQV

-879 YTPVSGEAK
+879 YTPVSSEAK

-918 DKPFD
+918 DKPFETD
-923 FDKASDKCGTISSIA
+923 NASGKCGDTISDIT
-938 PKSFSGYTAVNPNPK
+938 PKSFSGYTAVSNGAK
-953 SLTLTGDEDKNVVKF
+953 SLTLSGDEDKNVVKF

-999 PEGTTASFDGVTLNG
+999 PEGATASFDGVTLNG
-1014 GKGTNAGDYAYT
+1014 GKGTNAGDYAYS

-1031 MGKVSTDNNYIVT
+1031 VGKVSTDNNYIVT
-1044 ELNPGNLHISPVTNE
+1044 ELNPGNLHIS
-1059 VTITITGHKGGEK
+1059 
-1072 YNGEEQTVEGYDVSG
+1072 
-1087 LPSGVSKDDIASN
+1087 
-1100 GSAEVKATDAGTYPM
+1100 
-1115 NLNEKQFSLTCDAAK
+1115 
-1130 NYTNVKFVVTDGEL
+1130 
-1144 KIDKRAV
+1144 
-1151 TLTSEDGHKNYDGKT
+1151 
-1166 LQRRTN
+1166 
-1172 LKVGGDGFVGND
+1172 
-1184 GVLAKDK
+1184 
-1191 LTWYDENNIL
+1191 
-1201 PGTYENKFKPA
+1201 
-1212 YTEGTNLDNY
+1212 
-1222 EVTLK
+1222 
-1227 FGELVV
+1227 
-1233 NARSDKD
+1233 
-1240 KYQITVTAKSDTK
+1240 
-1253 PYNGNVYTVS
+1253 
-1263 GVADT
+1263 
-1268 TFTNDKGATFTVEG
+1268 
-1282 LSASV
+1282 
-1287 SATDAGEYDNK
+1287 
-1298 VVGTAV
+1298 
-1304 VKDAQGNDVT
+1304 
-1314 SQFNVTT
+1314 
-1321 VDGKLIINKRNVVLV
+1321 
-1336 SESHGFT
+1336 
-1343 YDGLD
+1343 
-1348 HDWQKV
+1348 
-1354 NVDPSSD
+1354 
-1361 GFVNGE
+1361 
-1367 SVTYKDF
+1367 
-1374 ASIKDVGTKDNSFD
+1374 
-1388 FDWSNAKEQNY
+1388 
-1399 NITKRYGFLAVSAGD
+1399 
-1414 INKYVTLNTTDVE
+1414 
-1427 ETYNGAHHIAGEAT
+1427 
-1441 ANDANGNNL
+1441 
-1450 VIEYQKSDGNWTT
+1450 
-1463 DRNEV
+1463 
-1468 YAVNVGEYGIVNV
+1468 
-1481 RVSSPANYGEGSY
+1481 
-1494 VTGTE
+1494 
-1499 RLVVKPIDIELTA
+1499 
-1512 KSDNQPY
+1512 
-1519 SGTAL
+1519 
-1524 TNNGYDITNGAFV
+1524 
-1537 GDEGL
+1537 
-1542 DSVTVSGSQLEVGS
+1542 
-1556 SSNVI
+1556 
-1561 DAYALKGNTKAENY
+1561 
-1575 NITTKPGTLEVTASH
+1575 
-1590 AVVVVKIEGNKD
+1590 
-1602 SQKYNGSEQ
+1602 
-1611 SVSGYEVTG
+1611 
-1620 VTVDGQES
+1620 
-1628 TLYPAAE
+1628 
-1635 TDFTFSGTATAART
+1635 
-1649 DAGTTQMGLSAEQFK
+1649 
-1664 NANKNFSNVTF
+1664 
-1675 EVEDGSMTVS
+1675 
-1685 KRAVTLTS
+1685 
-1693 ATDKK
+1693 
-1698 TYDGDALTND
+1698 
-1708 TVTVS
+1708 
-1713 GDGFVDGQGFTAN
+1713 
-1726 VTGSQTNAGSSDNTF
+1726 
-1741 TYELT
+1741 
-1746 GGATEGENGNYT
+1746 
-1758 IAKSEGKL
+1758 
-1766 TVGPI
+1766 
-1771 TAPVTVTIVGKT
+1771 
-1783 ATGTYNGK
+1783 
-1791 ELTAEGYTFTS
+1791 
-1802 DNEYYTQDKVA
+1802 
-1813 FFGDSEV
+1813 
-1820 VRTDA
+1820 
-1825 GKTEMGLPGKFAN
+1825 
-1838 ADTNNFT
+1838 
-1845 NVTFVVTDGYVD
+1845 
-1857 IAKADVTLKSAD
+1857 
-1869 LTKPYDGTALTNKNG
+1869 
-1884 GETETPLATESGFAE
+1884 
-1899 GEGATYSFSGSQTVV
+1899 
-1914 GSSANTFSYT
+1914 
-1924 LNEGTKAENYNITKT
+1924 
-1939 EGTLTVTNRDAKY
+1939 
-1952 QITVKA
+1952 
-1958 NSDTA
+1958 
-1963 TYDGKQHSATGIET
+1963 
-1977 NEFTVEGNVYT
+1977 
-1988 VSGLT
+1988 
-1993 TENPVKTNAG
+1993 
-2003 TYSNNITGTAVV
+2003 
-2015 TDANGNDVSDQFEVT
+2015 
-2030 TENGSLVIGKA
+2030 
-2041 AVTMKSA
+2041 
-2048 SDEWTYDGNEHAKQD
+2048 
-2063 MELVNG
+2063 
-2069 FAEGE
+2069 
-2074 GATFTYTGAITNV
+2074 
-2087 GEAENT
+2087 
-2093 YTYTLN
+2093 
-2099 ANTSADNYT
+2099 
-2108 FVEPEYGTLKVNPVT
+2108 PVT

-2143 QFVTGYDFSTNNSL
+2143 QFVTGYEFSTNNSL

-2162 VKFTGDATAKGIA
+2162 VKFTGDATAKGTA

-2210 SGEIDQNGVVWN
+2210 GGEIDQNGVVWN

-2256 DGKTWTKD
+2256 DGKTWTSD

-2303 RLVTLESAGG
+2303 RLVTLTSEGG

-2355 GESDNTFDYTFT
+2355 GESDNTFDYTFN
-2367 EGTSAADYWVT
+2367 EGTSEADYWVT
-2378 PKYGKL
+2378 RNYGKL
-2384 IVTADE
+2384 IVTADDT
-2390 NEVVVTIAE
+2390 EVVVTITE

-2425 KKSDFTFSGNDTVK
+2425 KESDFTFSGNDTVK
-2439 GTNVGTYDM
+2439 GTNVGTYEM

-2467 VVVDGQLNIT
+2467 VIVNGQLNIT
-2477 PKDIKTGENMTVEA
+2477 PKSIETGKNMSVDA
-2491 PANVAYNGQPQQEE
+2491 LADVVYNGQPQLQK
-2505 PVVKDGDKTLAKNV
+2505 PVVKDGEKVLV
-2519 DYTLSYSKDTTNV
+2519 EGIDYTLSYEGDTTNV
-2532 GTVTVTVTGKG
+2532 GTVKVVVTGIG
-2543 NYSGSADVEYQ
+2543 NYAGTTDVTYGITQ
-2554 ILKRSVVLESAT
+2554 RSVTLTSVT
-2566 YSKPYDGTA
+2566 DSKPYDGTA
-2575 LTRPNVTVT
+2575 LTGPNVTVE
-2584 GDGFVEGEVTN
+2584 GDGFVDGEVTN

-2606 EGEVVNT
+2606 EGEAVNT
-2613 IVYDEGINFKAGNYD
+2613 IVYDEGVNFKAGNYD

-2642 AEDGLVITPN
+2642 AEDGLTITPN

-2662 HSAGSASAS
+2662 HSAGLASAS

-2693 RSNPSVITAINAGTV
+2693 RSDASVVTAINAGTV

-2714 SADNYSGY
+2714 SAHNYSGY
-2722 KYAEQTLIINKRD
+2722 KYAEQTLTINKRD

-2803 ASNYNSIGEHLGTLE
+2803 ASNYNIIGEHLGTLE

-2830 PESYTGVTMSNPSDS
+2830 PESYTGATISNPSDS

-2863 NVLVEGTDYT
+2863 NVLVEGADYT

-2891 TGTGNYTGV
+2891 TGTGNYTGI

-2915 ADSAS
+2915 AGSAS

-2926 PLTAGGV
+2926 PLSAGGV

-2954 GSSVNTA
+2954 GSSVNIA

-3017 EVKDGDTALI
+3017 EVKDGDTALV
-3027 EGTDYDLAFS
+3027 EGTDYDLDFS

-3061 RTYQIVPA
+3061 RTYQIIPA

-3094 GFVNGETAAFNT
+3094 GFVNGETAAFIT

-3134 ISENLGTL
+3134 ISENLGAL
-3142 TVTETTDKII
+3142 TVTETTDEII
-3152 ATPSNYN
+3152 ATPGNYN

-3203 DLVIVNAQG
+3203 ELVIVNAQG

-3219 KITKRAGTIKIT
+3219 KITKGTGTIKIT

-3306 EVTKNMAAI
+3306 EVIKNMAAI
-3315 MMIPQGASKPY
+3315 MVIPQDASKPY

-3369 IKDAAG
+3369 IKDATG

-3514 IDKDKNKLIE
+3514 IDKDKNKLVE
-3524 GTDYDV
+3524 GTDYEV
-3530 TYSTGDFTNVTGSIK
+3530 TYSTDDFTNVTGSIK

-3591 VTGAAELFQS
+3591 VSGAAELFQS

-3638 IATELGKLSIKAKSI
+3638 IPTALGKLSIKAKSI

-3659 GMSVSSPSDVTYN
+3659 GMSISSPSDVIYN

-3693 YTVSYSTEDRTNV
+3693 YTVSYSTDDRTNV
-3706 TGAITVTIVGKGNY
+3706 TGAITVAIVGKGNY

-3742 SKVYDGKPLKGA
+3742 SKPYDGKPLKGS

-3762 GLVDGSDATFE
+3762 GLVDGSDATFT

-3789 YELTFS
+3789 YKLTFS

-3855 AESSATATDVT
+3855 AESSAAATDVT
-3866 TDDVI
+3866 IDDVI

-4021 TISEIEGVTLDQSV
+4021 TISEIDGVTLDQSV

-4072 NGKSYKNTD
+4072 NGKSYKNAD
-4081 EVDVAKLNAHLSVV
+4081 EVDVAEPNAHLSVV

-4134 DELAGVQ
+4134 DGLAGVQ

-4185 TPNGGGTLDVA
+4185 TPNGGGTLDVT

-4358 NTGNLTATDVKVSDA
+4358 NTGNLTTTDVKVSDA

-4393 FTASHTV
+4393 FTAFHTV

-4431 PGEDTKIVDPV
+4431 PGEDTKIVDPA

-4464 EEVAY
+4464 EEVVY

-4502 GETKTYKAKH
+4502 GETKTYEAKH

-4615 DGFEPVTIDELA
+4615 DGFEPATIDELA

-4737 DTLAV
+4737 DMLAV

-4761 GSYANVATATADPIH
+4761 GSYTNVATATADPIH

-4815 DVDAGTLLKEGDAV
+4815 DVAAGTLLKEGDAV

-4841 TLTNVKATDNLAG
+4841 TLTNVKAADNLAG

-4895 ATASGVSPDPSKP
+4895 ATASGVSPDPNKP

-5008 GEGSD
+5008 GEGTD

-5094 TSYTVTMEDVAAGM
+5094 TSYAVTMEDVAAGM

-5224 AVKLVSS
+5224 VVKLVSS

-5280 FTWEAKPGTNLDDYA
+5280 FTWEAKPGTNLDNYA

-5330 AEQKFVPIVTDGEK
+5330 AEQKFVPVVTDGEK
-5344 TLAEGVDYAVSYAG
+5344 TLVEGVDYTVSYAG

-5406 TKVYN
+5406 TRVYN

-5478 ENAEE
+5478 ENADE

-5491 TFVYDGQAHG
+5491 TFAYDGQAHG

-5509 PEGYTLERA
+5509 PEGYTLEKA

-5527 ADGTVAATAD
+5527 VDGTVVATAD

-5567 PLNIETGSA
+5567 PLSIETGSA

-5752 GGDDGNPSGSPVA
+5752 GGDDGKDPSGSPVA
-5765 TSHPAGMEA
+5765 TNHPAGMEA

>member
-1 MNEKTKK
+1 M
-8 AQKTK
+8 
-13 AASLADRYSFG
+13 
-24 HKALSVVLSVVLLGF
+24 
-39 GWPAVNPAEVFAN
+39 
-52 NDSAAQI
+52 
-59 EVAQTQESATAA
+59 
-71 TDVTAA
+71 
-77 QPAGSASSEQAA
+77 
-89 VEASSANQAA
+89 
-99 DANTAA
+99 
-105 STSAAAASEQPATQP
+105 
-120 SQPSDNK
+120 
-127 AASAD
+127 
-132 ASAQVKSEYDIALE
+132 
-146 LNNASIKK
+146 
-154 ADGTDAVI
+154 
-162 SLPATKVTVPAGND
+162 
-176 FKFTVVPDNGYKLN
+176 
-190 RVLVNVGG
+190 
-198 QQSPL
+198 
-203 AADDAGVYTIEAS
+203 
-216 AFEAGVTITLE
+216 
-227 TEKDAVTASVE
+227 
-238 NAVSIDEP
+238 
-246 VTQESNAAKAV
+246 
-257 SDGPI
+257 
-262 SGPNVVA
+262 
-269 QGDSITLTYNGDM
+269 
-282 KIDNWYGRDG
+282 
-292 VFSGWEVSADKKTL
+292 
-306 KLTAT
+306 
-311 SNWNFNGSLKNTT
+311 
-324 ISLGYIDGQ
+324 GYIDGQ

-363 SVGDDCFWLP
+363 SVGDDCFWIP

-386 MSEAPSGS
+386 MSDAPSGS

-416 DDFKQPGNYTVKIR
+416 DDFKQPGNYTVKIK
-430 PNGGWIYDF
+430 PDKGWIYDL
-439 GDQSEIVVPIPTQKP
+439 GDQSEIVIPIPTQKP
-454 DDETFE
+454 DDETF
-460 KWIYVGESKTYSGTS
+460 
-475 SRWSSY
+475 
-481 SDWWI
+481 
-486 NGEDKGFISFNKN
+486 
-499 GDSVTVT
+499 
-506 GESQGDVTL
+506 
-515 VHGYYKGWNDWKT
+515 
-528 ETFTIHVLPKAPIS
+528 
-542 ELEITG
+542 EITG

-585 VTGVAEGKITVTAV
+585 VTGVAEGKVTITATAI
-599 TTTAEGKVLTATHD
+599 AADGKVLTATHD
-613 DMVTKS
+613 VTVTKS
-619 TTQTKSAK
+619 TAQTNSAK

-635 SNPDSNSA
+635 SNPDSNSVR
-643 GDWFPTGGSSDLNVK
+643 DWFPTGGSSNLNVK
-658 VNVDGVDF
+658 VNVDGAAF

-677 RVVSWPDGS
+677 RVLSWPDGS
-686 TGTSWTLPKTNAY
+686 TGTTWTLPRANSY
-699 WKSVFDNYKSEV
+699 WSQVFNNYKNEIQNKLHVS
-711 QKELGVEITENDVEA
+711 ITEDDVEA
-726 IILHPYKI
+726 IVLHPYKI
-734 SKNGSSYHLDCK
+734 SKNSGVYHLDCK
-746 VEIKAKK
+746 VEIKVKQ
-753 VVTAI
+753 VVTAT
-758 FWLQS
+758 FWIQS
-763 PGSAGFDKQYSTSTL
+763 PGATGFDEQYSVSTL
-778 KLENGG
+778 EVKDGV
-784 AQVVAPKAPEAEV
+784 AQVVAPEAPEAEK
-797 TVKGTKYKFMGWYS
+797 TVDGTKYKFMGWYS
-811 DPACTQAVTFPVTT
+811 DEACTQAVTFPITT

-918 DKPFD
+918 SEPFETD
-923 FDKASDKCGTISSIA
+923 NAYGKCGDTISDIT
-938 PKSFSGYTAVNPNPK
+938 PKSFSGYTAVSNGAK
-953 SLTLTGDEDKNVVKF
+953 SLTLSGDENKNVVKF
-968 YYYKNVTLTANSD
+968 YYYKNVALTANSD

-999 PEGTTASFDGVTLNG
+999 REGTIASFDGVALNG

-1044 ELNPGNLHISPVTNE
+1044 ELNPGNLHISPVKNE
-1059 VTITITGHKGGEK
+1059 VTITIAGHKGGEK
-1072 YNGEEQTVEGYDVSG
+1072 YNGDEQTVEGYDVSD

-1100 GSAEVKATDAGTYPM
+1100 GSAEVKAADAGTYPM
-1115 NLNEKQFSLTCDAAK
+1115 NLNEKQFSLTGDAAK

-1201 PGTYENKFKPA
+1201 PGTYENKFEPA

-1354 NVDPSSD
+1354 NVDPNSD

-1367 SVTYKDF
+1367 SVAYKDF

-1399 NITKRYGFLAVSAGD
+1399 NITKRYGSLAVSAGD

-1427 ETYNGAHHIAGEAT
+1427 ETYNGEHHIAGEAT
-1441 ANDANGNNL
+1441 AIDQNGNSL
-1450 VIEYQKSDGNWTT
+1450 VVEYQKSDGNWTT

-1561 DAYALKGNTKAENY
+1561 DAYRLKGNTKAENY
-1575 NITTKPGTLEVTASH
+1575 NITPKPGTLEVTASH

-1602 SQKYNGSEQ
+1602 SQKYSGVEQ
-1611 SVSGYEVTG
+1611 SVSGYKVTG

-1635 TDFTFSGTATAART
+1635 TDFTFSGAATAART

-1675 EVEDGSMTVS
+1675 EVEDGSMTVT

-1746 GGATEGENGNYT
+1746 GGAAEGENGNYT

-1766 TVGPI
+1766 TVDPI
-1771 TAPVTVTIVGKT
+1771 TAPVTITIAGKT

-1791 ELTAEGYTFTS
+1791 ELTAEGYTFAS
-1802 DNEYYTQDKVA
+1802 DNTYYTQDKVA
-1813 FFGDSEV
+1813 FSGDSKV
-1820 VRTDA
+1820 ARTDA

-1838 ADTNNFT
+1838 ADTTNFT
-1845 NVTFVVTDGYVD
+1845 NVTFVVTDGHVD

-1914 GSSANTFSYT
+1914 GSSANAFNYT
-1924 LNEGTKAENYNITKT
+1924 LNEGTKAENYNITVT
-1939 EGTLTVTNRDAKY
+1939 PGTLTVTNRDAKY

-1977 NEFTVEGNVYT
+1977 NEFTTVEGNTYT

-2003 TYSNNITGTAVV
+2003 TYPNNITGTAVV

-2030 TENGSLVIGKA
+2030 TKNGSLVIDRA

-2063 MELVNG
+2063 MEFVNG

-2074 GATFTYTGAITNV
+2074 GATFAYTGAITNV

-2108 FVEPEYGTLKVNPVT
+2108 FAEPEYGTLKVNPVT

-2199 FVVEDGWLKIE
+2199 FVVEDGWLKIDG
-2210 SGEIDQNGVVWN
+2210 GEIDQNGVSWN

-2227 KVYDGTPL
+2227 KVYEGTPL

-2256 DGKTWTKD
+2256 DGKTWTSD

-2274 YQPVLLRAT
+2274 YQVVQLRAT

-2288 EGQYATSFESIAITK
+2288 EGQYATSFEGIAITK
-2303 RLVTLESAGG
+2303 RLVTLTSEGG

-2326 VTATAKGEGVGF
+2326 VTATAKGKGVGF

-2355 GESDNTFDYTFT
+2355 GESDNTFDYTFN

-2425 KKSDFTFSGNDTVK
+2425 KKSDFIFSGNDTVK

-2467 VVVDGQLNIT
+2467 VVVDGRLNIT

-2491 PANVAYNGQPQQEE
+2491 PANVTYNGQPQQEE

-2566 YSKPYDGTA
+2566 DSKPYDGTA

-2613 IVYDEGINFKAGNYD
+2613 IVYDEGVNFKAGNYD

-2662 HSAGSASAS
+2662 HSAGLASAS
-2671 ASVAGT
+2671 ASVAGV
-2677 NVSIEY
+2677 NVSLEY
-2683 RVEGSPDAEW
+2683 RVKGSPDAEW
-2693 RSNPSVITAINAGTV
+2693 RSNVSEITAINAGTV

-2722 KYAEQTLIINKRD
+2722 KYAEQTLTINKRD

-2793 TISYELKAGA
+2793 TISYKLKAGA
-2803 ASNYNSIGEHLGTLE
+2803 ASNYNIIGEHLGTLE
-2818 VTEQSIVPDPKN
+2818 VTEQSIVSDPKN

-2863 NVLVEGTDYT
+2863 NVLVEGADYT

-2986 TVTAKSIAAS
+2986 TVTAKSI
-2996 DITVGALP
+2996 
-3004 DVVYSGTEQAQKP
+3004 
-3017 EVKDGDTALI
+3017 
-3027 EGTDYDLAFS
+3027 
-3037 EDKTNVGTV
+3037 
-3046 TVVVTGKGNYAGEVT
+3046 
-3061 RTYQIVPA
+3061 
-3069 KLTVTTPSASKVYNG
+3069 
-3084 KALTAEGTIS
+3084 
-3094 GFVNGETAAFNT
+3094 
-3106 TGSQTEVGSSTNTY
+3106 
-3120 AINWTGAAKQGNYT
+3120 
-3134 ISENLGTL
+3134 
-3142 TVTETTDKII
+3142 
-3152 ATPSNYN
+3152 
-3159 GTYDGQTH
+3159 
-3167 GVDVTVTGLPEGYSV
+3167 
-3182 KTAASYATATDV
+3182 
-3194 TDGVIANVD
+3194 
-3203 DLVIVNAQG
+3203 
-3212 EDVTANL
+3212 
-3219 KITKRAGTIKIT
+3219 
-3231 PATLKVTTYGAK
+3231 
-3243 AEYNGNALT
+3243 
-3252 ADGEV
+3252 
-3257 TGFVNNEA
+3257 
-3265 AAFTTTGSQTEVG
+3265 
-3278 SSTNTYAID
+3278 
-3287 WSDTAKQ
+3287 
-3294 SNYTVE
+3294 
-3300 EHLGTL
+3300 
-3306 EVTKNMAAI
+3306 
-3315 MMIPQGASKPY
+3315 
-3326 DGTALTSAGVTTYGL
+3326 
-3341 PAGYTLTA
+3341 
-3349 TTKGSVTN
+3349 
-3357 VGGATAEVDTYS
+3357 
-3369 IKDAAG
+3369 
-3375 EDVTDQFG
+3375 
-3383 NVFTGKATL
+3383 
-3392 QVTKRPVTVASAS
+3392 
-3405 ASKVYDG
+3405 
-3412 IALTKHEASVTDG
+3412 
-3425 SLATGES
+3425 
-3432 FSYDFSGEQTTVGS
+3432 
-3446 TSNAYAIKAGAN
+3446 
-3458 TDLDNYEITKANGT
+3458 
-3472 LTVTA
+3472 
-3477 QSINPTDPTP
+3477 
-3487 GAYTGVE
+3487 
-3494 VDSPSDVTYD
+3494 
-3504 ANEHKWVPTV
+3504 
-3514 IDKDKNKLIE
+3514 
-3524 GTDYDV
+3524 
-3530 TYSTGDFTNVTGSIK
+3530 
-3545 VTIVGK
+3545 
-3551 GNYTGTVTRTYQ
+3551 
-3563 ITPASVA
+3563 
-3570 LSSNSHEFTY
+3570 
-3580 TGEPQGDAAVN
+3580 
-3591 VTGAAELFQS
+3591 
-3601 QVNDLKAA
+3601 
-3609 GTVTT
+3609 
-3614 VADGTV
+3614 
-3620 DNLISYT
+3620 
-3627 WKDGF
+3627 
-3632 TASNYN
+3632 
-3638 IATELGKLSIKAKSI
+3638 

-3706 TGAITVTIVGKGNY
+3706 TGVITVTIMGKGNY
-3720 TGELARTYQV
+3720 TGAIEKNYQV
-3730 LPKEYSVKTATG
+3730 LPKGYSVTTATG

-3762 GLVDGSDATFE
+3762 GLVDSSDATFA

-3833 SGQAHGATVSVSE
+3833 DGQAHGATVSVSG
-3846 LPEGYTLEK
+3846 LPEGYTLER
-3855 AESSATATDVT
+3855 AESSAMATDVT

-3896 PGTIKVTPATLT
+3896 PGAIKVTPATLT
-3908 VTTYGAEAEYNGNA
+3908 VTTYGAKAEYNGNA
-3922 LTADGAIEGF
+3922 LTADGTIEGF

-3967 NYTVAPVIGKLKVTD
+3967 NYTVAPIIGKLKVTD

-4111 ETIKYAVTVTNDGNL
+4111 ETIEYAVTVTNDGNL
-4126 TANDVAVS
+4126 TANNVAVS

-4185 TPNGGGTLDVA
+4185 TPNGGGTLDVT
-4196 PGTTTDLTGP
+4196 PGTTTDPTGP

-4245 TVSNV
+4245 TASNV

-4358 NTGNLTATDVKVSDA
+4358 NTGNLTATGVKVSDA
-4373 NADNFGEKVIESLEP
+4373 NADNFGEKTIESLAP

-4422 PATPEVPVT
+4422 PIAPEVPVT

-4464 EEVAY
+4464 EEVVY

-4502 GETKTYKAKH
+4502 GETKTYEAKH

-4533 PIVDGNGTSHTPQG
+4533 PIFDGNGASHTPQG

-4737 DTLAV
+4737 DMLAV

-4761 GSYANVATATADPIH
+4761 GSYTNVATATADPIH

-4815 DVDAGTLLKEGDAV
+4815 DVAAGTLLKEGDAV

-4841 TLTNVKATDNLAG
+4841 TLTNVKAADNLAG

-4895 ATASGVSPDPSKP
+4895 ATASGVSPDPNKP
-4908 VDPGAPGIKDD
+4908 VDPGAPGTKDD

-4950 TAINNGN
+4950 TATNNGN

-4966 DELTGFTSD
+4966 DELTG
-4975 AFDLAKGESRTF
+4975 SRAMR
-4987 DTSYTVQESDIVNGS
+4987 S
-5002 IVNVAK
+5002 IW
-5008 GEGSD
+5008 
-5013 PKGGTVTGEGSATT
+5013 PR
-5027 TTEAM
+5027 
-5032 NGALSVEK
+5032 
-5040 KAEAGVY
+5040 
-5047 GTGDTVNYAIAVSNT
+5047 
-5062 GNVAL
+5062 
-5067 SNVKVVDAKTGLDE
+5067 
-5081 TCDLAVGETKTFT
+5081 
-5094 TSYTVTMEDVAAGM
+5094 
-5108 LANVATATGSDPK
+5108 ANR
-5121 GNPVTGSDTETIGNT
+5121 
-5136 PQPNP
+5136 
-5141 SEPGG
+5141 G
-5146 PSLKRAFEAQA
+5146 PSTL
-5157 PSDVVYNGASQQQKP
+5157 P
-5172 VVKDGETMLSE
+5172 
-5183 GTDYELSYSAD
+5183 
-5194 TTNAG
+5194 
-5199 TVTVTV
+5199 
-5205 KGKGN
+5205 
-5210 YEGSVDVTYQILKK
+5210 
-5224 AVKLVSS
+5224 
-5231 DLTKPYDG
+5231 
-5239 TPLVNGDVALATN
+5239 TPCR
-5252 DGFVDG
+5252 
-5258 QGVNLTFTGSRTDE
+5258 NLTS
-5272 GTTLQGNT
+5272 
-5280 FTWEAKPGTNLDDYA
+5280 
-5295 IEAAF
+5295 
-5300 GSLTVTPK
+5300 
-5308 SIVPGDANGMK
+5308 
-5319 VSAPSDKVYTG
+5319 
-5330 AEQKFVPIVTDGEK
+5330 
-5344 TLAEGVDYAVSYAG
+5344 
-5358 ANGEAKAD
+5358 
-5366 FTNVTGSITV
+5366 
-5376 TVTGMGN
+5376 
-5383 YAGSVAQSYQI
+5383 
-5394 TPKPYTVVTAGA
+5394 
-5406 TKVYN
+5406 
-5411 GTGIVGADL
+5411 
-5420 EGSAVDGLV
+5420 
-5429 SDSDAAFVVTGEQP
+5429 
-5443 GVGSSTN
+5443 
-5450 TYKLTFS
+5450 
-5457 SEQMAKN
+5457 
-5464 YTLAS
+5464 
-5469 EQLGTLTVT
+5469 
-5478 ENAEE
+5478 
-5483 IVVTTTGG
+5483 
-5491 TFVYDGQAHG
+5491 
-5501 ATVSVSEL
+5501 
-5509 PEGYTLERA
+5509 
-5518 ESSASATNV
+5518 
-5527 ADGTVAATAD
+5527 
-5537 TLVIRNAQ
+5537 
-5545 GKDVTDELKIRK
+5545 
-5557 IDGEI
+5557 
-5562 QITPA
+5562 
-5567 PLNIETGSA
+5567 
-5576 TKTYDGSALTNATL
+5576 
-5590 KVDGLVAGDVVTGR
+5590 
-5604 TTGSQTE
+5604 
-5611 VGSSANTY
+5611 
-5619 TLTWGEVDP
+5619 
-5628 ANYEITEQ
+5628 
-5636 LGVLTVEAVVAPVV
+5636 
-5650 PGPQQPGGPVVVPP
+5650 
-5664 TTTEPAGPADVV
+5664 
-5676 ADALEGAYET
+5676 
-5686 VTGDKATEEQI
+5686 
-5697 YDSEN
+5697 
-5702 PLGKEQAAHCWVH
+5702 
-5715 WYMILVMIL
+5715 
-5724 TALYGVAV
+5724 
-5732 WLRRGNHTRKLK
+5732 
-5744 NDMNNILG
+5744 
-5752 GGDDGNPSGSPVA
+5752 
-5765 TSHPAGMEA
+5765 

>member
-1 MNEKTKK
+1 M
-8 AQKTK
+8 
-13 AASLADRYSFG
+13 
-24 HKALSVVLSVVLLGF
+24 
-39 GWPAVNPAEVFAN
+39 
-52 NDSAAQI
+52 
-59 EVAQTQESATAA
+59 
-71 TDVTAA
+71 
-77 QPAGSASSEQAA
+77 
-89 VEASSANQAA
+89 
-99 DANTAA
+99 
-105 STSAAAASEQPATQP
+105 
-120 SQPSDNK
+120 
-127 AASAD
+127 
-132 ASAQVKSEYDIALE
+132 
-146 LNNASIKK
+146 
-154 ADGTDAVI
+154 
-162 SLPATKVTVPAGND
+162 
-176 FKFTVVPDNGYKLN
+176 
-190 RVLVNVGG
+190 
-198 QQSPL
+198 
-203 AADDAGVYTIEAS
+203 
-216 AFEAGVTITLE
+216 
-227 TEKDAVTASVE
+227 
-238 NAVSIDEP
+238 
-246 VTQESNAAKAV
+246 
-257 SDGPI
+257 
-262 SGPNVVA
+262 
-269 QGDSITLTYNGDM
+269 
-282 KIDNWYGRDG
+282 
-292 VFSGWEVSADKKTL
+292 
-306 KLTAT
+306 
-311 SNWNFNGSLKNTT
+311 
-324 ISLGYIDGQ
+324 
-333 GVWHNQGDDCF
+333 
-344 KFNVTV
+344 
-350 KKRSFTVVQPAAK
+350 
-363 SVGDDCFWLP
+363 
-373 QIKDNETGKIIDL
+373 
-386 MSEAPSGS
+386 
-394 FYPFEYYRDGVKL
+394 
-407 NASQYWHNP
+407 
-416 DDFKQPGNYTVKIR
+416 
-430 PNGGWIYDF
+430 
-439 GDQSEIVVPIPTQKP
+439 
-454 DDETFE
+454 
-460 KWIYVGESKTYSGTS
+460 
-475 SRWSSY
+475 
-481 SDWWI
+481 
-486 NGEDKGFISFNKN
+486 
-499 GDSVTVT
+499 
-506 GESQGDVTL
+506 
-515 VHGYYKGWNDWKT
+515 
-528 ETFTIHVLPKAPIS
+528 
-542 ELEITG
+542 
-548 PDTVE
+548 
-553 QFKNIILKTNA
+553 
-564 DTDVTWTSSDPSIA
+564 
-578 TIDANGK
+578 
-585 VTGVAEGKITVTAV
+585 
-599 TTTAEGKVLTATHD
+599 
-613 DMVTKS
+613 
-619 TTQTKSAK
+619 
-627 LFFLKSPT
+627 
-635 SNPDSNSA
+635 
-643 GDWFPTGGSSDLNVK
+643 
-658 VNVDGVDF
+658 
-666 SGKNTWDNVAN
+666 
-677 RVVSWPDGS
+677 
-686 TGTSWTLPKTNAY
+686 
-699 WKSVFDNYKSEV
+699 
-711 QKELGVEITENDVEA
+711 
-726 IILHPYKI
+726 
-734 SKNGSSYHLDCK
+734 
-746 VEIKAKK
+746 
-753 VVTAI
+753 
-758 FWLQS
+758 
-763 PGSAGFDKQYSTSTL
+763 
-778 KLENGG
+778 
-784 AQVVAPKAPEAEV
+784 
-797 TVKGTKYKFMGWYS
+797 
-811 DPACTQAVTFPVTT
+811 
-825 SENVFY
+825 
-831 YGKYVPCDQSIQV
+831 
-844 NYYLEGTTKPVAP
+844 
-857 SKTLTGY
+857 
-864 MKGQTVTQEP
+864 
-874 IAIPG
+874 
-879 YTPVSGEAK
+879 
-888 MGVVG
+888 
-893 TDASIDFFYTANTVN
+893 
-908 YKVEYYWNGS
+908 
-918 DKPFD
+918 
-923 FDKASDKCGTISSIA
+923 
-938 PKSFSGYTAVNPNPK
+938 
-953 SLTLTGDEDKNVVKF
+953 
-968 YYYKNVTLTANSD
+968 
-981 TKTYNGSEQSVDG
+981 
-994 YTTNL
+994 
-999 PEGTTASFDGVTLNG
+999 
-1014 GKGTNAGDYAYT
+1014 
-1026 FADGT
+1026 
-1031 MGKVSTDNNYIVT
+1031 
-1044 ELNPGNLHISPVTNE
+1044 
-1059 VTITITGHKGGEK
+1059 
-1072 YNGEEQTVEGYDVSG
+1072 
-1087 LPSGVSKDDIASN
+1087 
-1100 GSAEVKATDAGTYPM
+1100 
-1115 NLNEKQFSLTCDAAK
+1115 
-1130 NYTNVKFVVTDGEL
+1130 
-1144 KIDKRAV
+1144 
-1151 TLTSEDGHKNYDGKT
+1151 
-1166 LQRRTN
+1166 
-1172 LKVGGDGFVGND
+1172 
-1184 GVLAKDK
+1184 
-1191 LTWYDENNIL
+1191 
-1201 PGTYENKFKPA
+1201 
-1212 YTEGTNLDNY
+1212 
-1222 EVTLK
+1222 
-1227 FGELVV
+1227 
-1233 NARSDKD
+1233 
-1240 KYQITVTAKSDTK
+1240 
-1253 PYNGNVYTVS
+1253 
-1263 GVADT
+1263 
-1268 TFTNDKGATFTVEG
+1268 
-1282 LSASV
+1282 
-1287 SATDAGEYDNK
+1287 
-1298 VVGTAV
+1298 
-1304 VKDAQGNDVT
+1304 
-1314 SQFNVTT
+1314 
-1321 VDGKLIINKRNVVLV
+1321 
-1336 SESHGFT
+1336 
-1343 YDGLD
+1343 
-1348 HDWQKV
+1348 
-1354 NVDPSSD
+1354 
-1361 GFVNGE
+1361 
-1367 SVTYKDF
+1367 
-1374 ASIKDVGTKDNSFD
+1374 
-1388 FDWSNAKEQNY
+1388 
-1399 NITKRYGFLAVSAGD
+1399 
-1414 INKYVTLNTTDVE
+1414 
-1427 ETYNGAHHIAGEAT
+1427 
-1441 ANDANGNNL
+1441 
-1450 VIEYQKSDGNWTT
+1450 
-1463 DRNEV
+1463 
-1468 YAVNVGEYGIVNV
+1468 
-1481 RVSSPANYGEGSY
+1481 
-1494 VTGTE
+1494 
-1499 RLVVKPIDIELTA
+1499 
-1512 KSDNQPY
+1512 
-1519 SGTAL
+1519 
-1524 TNNGYDITNGAFV
+1524 
-1537 GDEGL
+1537 
-1542 DSVTVSGSQLEVGS
+1542 
-1556 SSNVI
+1556 
-1561 DAYALKGNTKAENY
+1561 
-1575 NITTKPGTLEVTASH
+1575 
-1590 AVVVVKIEGNKD
+1590 
-1602 SQKYNGSEQ
+1602 
-1611 SVSGYEVTG
+1611 
-1620 VTVDGQES
+1620 
-1628 TLYPAAE
+1628 
-1635 TDFTFSGTATAART
+1635 
-1649 DAGTTQMGLSAEQFK
+1649 
-1664 NANKNFSNVTF
+1664 
-1675 EVEDGSMTVS
+1675 
-1685 KRAVTLTS
+1685 
-1693 ATDKK
+1693 
-1698 TYDGDALTND
+1698 
-1708 TVTVS
+1708 
-1713 GDGFVDGQGFTAN
+1713 
-1726 VTGSQTNAGSSDNTF
+1726 
-1741 TYELT
+1741 
-1746 GGATEGENGNYT
+1746 
-1758 IAKSEGKL
+1758 
-1766 TVGPI
+1766 
-1771 TAPVTVTIVGKT
+1771 
-1783 ATGTYNGK
+1783 
-1791 ELTAEGYTFTS
+1791 
-1802 DNEYYTQDKVA
+1802 
-1813 FFGDSEV
+1813 
-1820 VRTDA
+1820 
-1825 GKTEMGLPGKFAN
+1825 
-1838 ADTNNFT
+1838 
-1845 NVTFVVTDGYVD
+1845 
-1857 IAKADVTLKSAD
+1857 
-1869 LTKPYDGTALTNKNG
+1869 
-1884 GETETPLATESGFAE
+1884 
-1899 GEGATYSFSGSQTVV
+1899 
-1914 GSSANTFSYT
+1914 
-1924 LNEGTKAENYNITKT
+1924 
-1939 EGTLTVTNRDAKY
+1939 
-1952 QITVKA
+1952 
-1958 NSDTA
+1958 
-1963 TYDGKQHSATGIET
+1963 
-1977 NEFTVEGNVYT
+1977 
-1988 VSGLT
+1988 
-1993 TENPVKTNAG
+1993 
-2003 TYSNNITGTAVV
+2003 

-2030 TENGSLVIGKA
+2030 TKNGSLVIDRA

-2063 MELVNG
+2063 MEFVNG

-2074 GATFTYTGAITNV
+2074 GATFAYTGAITNV

-2108 FVEPEYGTLKVNPVT
+2108 FAEPEYGTLKVNPVT

-2199 FVVEDGWLKIE
+2199 FVVEDGWLKIDG
-2210 SGEIDQNGVVWN
+2210 GEIDQNGVSWN

-2227 KVYDGTPL
+2227 KVYEGTPL

-2256 DGKTWTKD
+2256 DGKTWTSD

-2274 YQPVLLRAT
+2274 YQVVQLRAT

-2288 EGQYATSFESIAITK
+2288 EGQYATSFEGIAITK
-2303 RLVTLESAGG
+2303 RLVTLTSEGG

-2326 VTATAKGEGVGF
+2326 VTATAKGKGVGF

-2355 GESDNTFDYTFT
+2355 GESDNTFDYTFN

-2425 KKSDFTFSGNDTVK
+2425 KKSDFIFSGNDTVK

-2467 VVVDGQLNIT
+2467 VVVDGRLNIT

-2491 PANVAYNGQPQQEE
+2491 PANVTYNGQPQQEE

-2566 YSKPYDGTA
+2566 DSKPYDGTA

-2613 IVYDEGINFKAGNYD
+2613 IVYDEGVNFKAGNYD

-2662 HSAGSASAS
+2662 HSAGLASAS
-2671 ASVAGT
+2671 ASVAGV
-2677 NVSIEY
+2677 NVSLEY
-2683 RVEGSPDAEW
+2683 RVKGSPDAEW
-2693 RSNPSVITAINAGTV
+2693 RSNVSEITAINAGTV

-2722 KYAEQTLIINKRD
+2722 KYAEQTLTINKRD

-2761 NRADTGFIWTDL
+2761 NPADTGFIWTDL

-2793 TISYELKAGA
+2793 TISYKLKAGA
-2803 ASNYNSIGEHLGTLE
+2803 ASNYNIIGEHLGTLE
-2818 VTEQSIVPDPKN
+2818 VTEQSIVSDPKN

-2863 NVLVEGTDYT
+2863 NVLVEGADYT

-2986 TVTAKSIAAS
+2986 TVTAKSIMPTDDNGMSVSSPS
-2996 DITVGALP
+2996 DVTYNGADQTWTP
-3004 DVVYSGTEQAQKP
+3004 V
-3017 EVKDGDTALI
+3017 VKDGDKELSAD
-3027 EGTDYDLAFS
+3027 DYTVS
-3037 EDKTNVGTV
+3037 YSTEDRTNVTGVITV
-3046 TVVVTGKGNYAGEVT
+3046 TIMGKGNYTGAIEKN
-3061 RTYQIVPA
+3061 YQVLP
-3069 KLTVTTPSASKVYNG
+3069 KGYSVTTATGSKVYDG
-3084 KALTAEGTIS
+3084 KPLKGAELEGNAVDGLVDSSDAT
-3094 GFVNGETAAFNT
+3094 FAV
-3106 TGSQTEVGSSTNTY
+3106 TGSQTEVGGDAKNNTY
-3120 AINWTGAAKQGNYT
+3120 ELTFSSEQMAKNYT
-3134 ISENLGTL
+3134 LASEQLGTL
-3142 TVTETTDKII
+3142 TVTENADEIVVTTTGGEFTYSGQAHG
-3152 ATPSNYN
+3152 ATVS
-3159 GTYDGQTH
+3159 
-3167 GVDVTVTGLPEGYSV
+3167 VSELPEGYTLERAES
-3182 KTAASYATATDV
+3182 SATATDV
-3194 TDGVIANVD
+3194 TTDDVIAD
-3203 DLVIVNAQG
+3203 ADTLVIKNAQG
-3212 EDVTANL
+3212 EDVTNKL
-3219 KITKRAGTIKIT
+3219 NIKKIPGTIKVT
-3231 PATLKVTTYGAK
+3231 PATLTVTTYGAK

-3265 AAFTTTGSQTEVG
+3265 ATFTTTGSQTEVG

-3287 WSDTAKQ
+3287 WGDTVKR

-3315 MMIPQGASKPY
+3315 MVIPQGASKPY

-3392 QVTKRPVTVASAS
+3392 QVTKRPVTIASAS

-3432 FSYDFSGEQTTVGS
+3432 FSYDFSGERTTVGS
-3446 TSNAYAIKAGAN
+3446 TPNAYAIKAGAN

-3545 VTIVGK
+3545 VSIVGK
-3551 GNYTGTVTRTYQ
+3551 GNYTGTVTRVYQ

-3591 VTGAAELFQS
+3591 VSGATELFQS

-3609 GTVTT
+3609 GSVTNVGD
-3614 VADGTV
+3614 VAE
-3620 DNLISYT
+3620 NSISYN
-3627 WKDGF
+3627 WNDGF
-3632 TASNYN
+3632 TADNYSIETSFGELSVVAKN
-3638 IATELGKLSIKAKSI
+3638 IDTGK
-3653 MPTDDN
+3653 
-3659 GMSVSSPSDVTYN
+3659 GMSVNDPVNVTYN
-3672 GADQTWTP
+3672 GGDQTWAPT
-3680 VVKDGDKELSADD
+3680 VNDGEKTLVGGSD
-3693 YTVSYSTEDRTNV
+3693 YTVSYSTDDRTNV
-3706 TGAITVTIVGKGNY
+3706 TGVITVTIMGKGNY
-3720 TGELARTYQV
+3720 TGAIEKNYQV
-3730 LPKEYSVKTATG
+3730 LPKGYSVTTATG

-3762 GLVDGSDATFE
+3762 GLVDSSDATFA

-3846 LPEGYTLEK
+3846 LPEGYTLER

-3908 VTTYGAEAEYNGNA
+3908 VTTYGAKAEYNGNA
-3922 LTADGAIEGF
+3922 LTADGTIEGF
-3932 VNNETA
+3932 VNNETV

-3967 NYTVAPVIGKLKVTD
+3967 NYTVAPIIGKLKVTD
-3982 DIDNSKVIN
+3982 NIDNSKVIN

-4111 ETIKYAVTVTNDGNL
+4111 ETIEYAVTVTNDGNL

-4185 TPNGGGTLDVA
+4185 TPNGGGTLDVT
-4196 PGTTTDLTGP
+4196 PGTTTDPTGP

-4245 TVSNV
+4245 TASNV

-4358 NTGNLTATDVKVSDA
+4358 NTGNLTATGVKVSDA
-4373 NADNFGEKVIESLEP
+4373 NADNFGEKTIESLAP

-4422 PATPEVPVT
+4422 PTAPEVPVT

-4464 EEVAY
+4464 EEVVY

-4502 GETKTYKAKH
+4502 GETKTYEAKH

-4533 PIVDGNGTSHTPQG
+4533 PIFDGNGASHTPQG

-4737 DTLAV
+4737 DMLAV

-4761 GSYANVATATADPIH
+4761 GSYTNVATATADPIH

-4815 DVDAGTLLKEGDAV
+4815 DVAAGTLLKEGDAV

-4841 TLTNVKATDNLAG
+4841 TLTNVKAADNLAG

-4895 ATASGVSPDPSKP
+4895 ATASGVSPDPNKP
-4908 VDPGAPGIKDD
+4908 VDPGAPGTKDD

-4950 TAINNGN
+4950 TATNNGN

-5008 GEGSD
+5008 GEGTD

-5032 NGALSVEK
+5032 NGALIVEK

-5094 TSYTVTMEDVAAGM
+5094 TSYTVTMEDVAAGT

-5141 SEPGG
+5141 SEPDG
-5146 PSLKRAFEAQA
+5146 PSLKRAFEAQT

-5172 VVKDGETMLSE
+5172 VVKDGETTLSE

-5280 FTWEAKPGTNLDDYA
+5280 FTWEAKPGTNLDNYA

-5330 AEQKFVPIVTDGEK
+5330 AEQKFVPVVTDGEK
-5344 TLAEGVDYAVSYAG
+5344 TLVEGVDYAVSYAG

-5376 TVTGMGN
+5376 TITGMGN

-5394 TPKPYTVVTAGA
+5394 TPKPYTVVTAAA

-5450 TYKLTFS
+5450 TYELTFA

-5478 ENAEE
+5478 ENADE

-5491 TFVYDGQAHG
+5491 TFAYDGQAHG

-5509 PEGYTLERA
+5509 PEGYTLEKA
-5518 ESSASATNV
+5518 ESNASATNV
-5527 ADGTVAATAD
+5527 ADGTVVATAD

-5545 GKDVTDELKIRK
+5545 GKDVTNELKIRK

-5562 QITPA
+5562 QVTPA
-5567 PLNIETGSA
+5567 PLSVETGSA

-5636 LGVLTVEAVVAPVV
+5636 LGVLTVEAAVAPVA
-5650 PGPQQPGGPVVVPP
+5650 PGPQQPSGPVVVPP
-5664 TTTEPAGPADVV
+5664 TATEPAGPADVV

-5752 GGDDGNPSGSPVA
+5752 GGDDGKDPSGSPVA
-5765 TSHPAGMEA
+5765 TNHPAGMEA

>member
-1 MNEKTKK
+1 MGWIEMNEKTKK

-52 NDSAAQI
+52 DDSAAQS
-59 EVAQTQESATAA
+59 EVAQTQESATGA
-71 TDVTAA
+71 TDVSAA
-77 QPAGSASSEQAA
+77 QPAVPASSEQA

-120 SQPSDNK
+120 SQPSANK

-132 ASAQVKSEYDIALE
+132 AAAQVKSEYDIALE

-162 SLPATKVTVPAGND
+162 SLPATKVTVPSGND

-282 KIDNWYGRDG
+282 KIDNWYGDTG
-292 VFSGWEVSADKKTL
+292 LFPGWEVSADKKTL

-311 SNWNFNGSLKNTT
+311 SNWAFIGSSKPTT

-363 SVGDDCFWLP
+363 SVGDDCFWIP

-386 MSEAPSGS
+386 MRDAPSGS

-416 DDFKQPGNYTVKIR
+416 DDFKQPGNYTVKIK
-430 PNGGWIYDF
+430 PDKGWIYDL
-439 GDQSEIVVPIPTQKP
+439 GDQSEIVIPIPTQKP
-454 DDETFE
+454 DDETF
-460 KWIYVGESKTYSGTS
+460 
-475 SRWSSY
+475 
-481 SDWWI
+481 
-486 NGEDKGFISFNKN
+486 
-499 GDSVTVT
+499 
-506 GESQGDVTL
+506 
-515 VHGYYKGWNDWKT
+515 
-528 ETFTIHVLPKAPIS
+528 
-542 ELEITG
+542 EITG

-578 TIDANGK
+578 TIDASGK
-585 VTGVAEGKITVTAV
+585 VTGVAEGKVTITATAI
-599 TTTAEGKVLTATHD
+599 AADGKVLTATHD
-613 DMVTKS
+613 VTVTKS
-619 TTQTKSAK
+619 TAQTNSAK
-627 LFFLKSPT
+627 LFFLKGPT

-643 GDWFPTGGSSDLNVK
+643 RDWFPTGGSSNLNVK
-658 VNVDGVDF
+658 VNVDGAVF

-686 TGTSWTLPKTNAY
+686 TGTTWTLPRANSY
-699 WKSVFDNYKSEV
+699 WSQVFNNYKNEIQNKLHVS
-711 QKELGVEITENDVEA
+711 ITEDDVEA
-726 IILHPYKI
+726 IVLHPYKI
-734 SKNGSSYHLDCK
+734 SKNSGVYHLDCK
-746 VEIKAKK
+746 VEIKVKQ
-753 VVTAI
+753 VVTAT
-758 FWLQS
+758 FWIQS
-763 PGSAGFDKQYSTSTL
+763 PGATGFDEQYSVSTL
-778 KLENGG
+778 EVKDGV
-784 AQVVAPKAPEAEV
+784 AQVVAPEAPEAEK
-797 TVKGTKYKFMGWYS
+797 TVDGTKYKFMGWYS
-811 DPACTQAVTFPVTT
+811 DEACTQAVTFPITT

-864 MKGQTVTQEP
+864 MKGQRVTQEP

-893 TDASIDFFYTANTVN
+893 TDASIDFFYRANIVK
-908 YKVEYYWNGS
+908 YRVEYYWNGS
-918 DKPFD
+918 DKPFET
-923 FDKASDKCGTISSIA
+923 DKASDKCGDTISGIA

-953 SLTLTGDEDKNVVKF
+953 SLTLSGDEDKNVVKF

-999 PEGTTASFDGVTLNG
+999 REGTIASFDGVTLNG

-1031 MGKVSTDNNYIVT
+1031 VGKVSTDNNYIVT
-1044 ELNPGNLHISPVTNE
+1044 ELNPGNLHISPVKNE
-1059 VTITITGHKGGEK
+1059 VTITIAGHKGGEK
-1072 YNGEEQTVEGYDVSG
+1072 YNGDEQTVEGYDVSD

-1100 GSAEVKATDAGTYPM
+1100 GSAEVKAADAGTYPM
-1115 NLNEKQFSLTCDAAK
+1115 NLNEKQFSLTGDAAK

-1201 PGTYENKFKPA
+1201 PGTYENEFEPA

-1268 TFTNDKGATFTVEG
+1268 TFTNDKGATFIVEG

-1321 VDGKLIINKRNVVLV
+1321 VDGKLVINKRNVVLV

-1354 NVDPSSD
+1354 NVDPNSD

-1367 SVTYKDF
+1367 SVAYKDF

-1399 NITKRYGFLAVSAGD
+1399 NITKRYGSLAVSAGD

-1427 ETYNGAHHIAGEAT
+1427 ETYNGEHHIAGEAT
-1441 ANDANGNNL
+1441 AIDQNGNSL
-1450 VIEYQKSDGNWTT
+1450 VVEYQKSDGNWTT

-1512 KSDNQPY
+1512 KSDNKPY

-1561 DAYALKGNTKAENY
+1561 DAYRLKGNTKAENY
-1575 NITTKPGTLEVTASH
+1575 NITPKPGTLEVTASH

-1602 SQKYNGSEQ
+1602 SQKYSGVEQ
-1611 SVSGYEVTG
+1611 SVSGYKVTG

-1635 TDFTFSGTATAART
+1635 TDFTFSGAATAART

-1675 EVEDGSMTVS
+1675 EVEDGSMTVT

-1766 TVGPI
+1766 TVDPI
-1771 TAPVTVTIVGKT
+1771 TAPVTITIAGKT

-1791 ELTAEGYTFTS
+1791 ELTAEGYTFAS
-1802 DNEYYTQDKVA
+1802 DNTYYTQDKVA
-1813 FFGDSEV
+1813 FSGDSKV
-1820 VRTDA
+1820 ARTDA

-1838 ADTNNFT
+1838 ADTTNFT
-1845 NVTFVVTDGYVD
+1845 NVTFVVTDGHVD

-1914 GSSANTFSYT
+1914 GSSANAFNYT
-1924 LNEGTKAENYNITKT
+1924 LNEGTKAENYNITVT
-1939 EGTLTVTNRDAKY
+1939 PGTLTVTNRDAKY

-1977 NEFTVEGNVYT
+1977 NEFTTVERNTYT

-2003 TYSNNITGTAVV
+2003 TYPNNITGTAVV

-2030 TENGSLVIGKA
+2030 TKNGSLVIDRA

-2063 MELVNG
+2063 MEFVNG

-2074 GATFTYTGAITNV
+2074 GATFAYTGAITNV

-2108 FVEPEYGTLKVNPVT
+2108 FAEPEYGTLKVNPVT

-2199 FVVEDGWLKIE
+2199 FVVEDGWLKIDG
-2210 SGEIDQNGVVWN
+2210 GEIDQNGVSWN

-2227 KVYDGTPL
+2227 KVYEGTPL

-2256 DGKTWTKD
+2256 DGKTWTSD

-2274 YQPVLLRAT
+2274 YQVVQLRAT

-2288 EGQYATSFESIAITK
+2288 EGQYATSFEGIAITK
-2303 RLVTLESAGG
+2303 RLVTLTSEGG

-2326 VTATAKGEGVGF
+2326 VTATAKGKGVGF

-2355 GESDNTFDYTFT
+2355 GESDNTFDYTFN

-2425 KKSDFTFSGNDTVK
+2425 KKSDFIFSGNDTVK

-2467 VVVDGQLNIT
+2467 VVVDGRLNIT

-2491 PANVAYNGQPQQEE
+2491 PANVTYNGQPQQEE

-2566 YSKPYDGTA
+2566 DSKPYDGTA

-2613 IVYDEGINFKAGNYD
+2613 IVYDEGVNFKAGNYD

-2662 HSAGSASAS
+2662 HSAGLASAS
-2671 ASVAGT
+2671 ASVAGV
-2677 NVSIEY
+2677 NVSLEY
-2683 RVEGSPDAEW
+2683 RVKGSPDAEW
-2693 RSNPSVITAINAGTV
+2693 RSNVSEITAINAGTV

-2722 KYAEQTLIINKRD
+2722 KYAEQTLTINKRD

-2793 TISYELKAGA
+2793 TISYKLKAGA
-2803 ASNYNSIGEHLGTLE
+2803 ASNYNIIGEHLGTLE
-2818 VTEQSIVPDPKN
+2818 VTEQSIVSDPKN

-2863 NVLVEGTDYT
+2863 NVLVEGADYT

-2986 TVTAKSIAAS
+2986 TVTAKSI
-2996 DITVGALP
+2996 
-3004 DVVYSGTEQAQKP
+3004 
-3017 EVKDGDTALI
+3017 
-3027 EGTDYDLAFS
+3027 
-3037 EDKTNVGTV
+3037 
-3046 TVVVTGKGNYAGEVT
+3046 
-3061 RTYQIVPA
+3061 
-3069 KLTVTTPSASKVYNG
+3069 
-3084 KALTAEGTIS
+3084 
-3094 GFVNGETAAFNT
+3094 
-3106 TGSQTEVGSSTNTY
+3106 
-3120 AINWTGAAKQGNYT
+3120 
-3134 ISENLGTL
+3134 
-3142 TVTETTDKII
+3142 
-3152 ATPSNYN
+3152 
-3159 GTYDGQTH
+3159 
-3167 GVDVTVTGLPEGYSV
+3167 
-3182 KTAASYATATDV
+3182 
-3194 TDGVIANVD
+3194 
-3203 DLVIVNAQG
+3203 
-3212 EDVTANL
+3212 
-3219 KITKRAGTIKIT
+3219 
-3231 PATLKVTTYGAK
+3231 
-3243 AEYNGNALT
+3243 
-3252 ADGEV
+3252 
-3257 TGFVNNEA
+3257 
-3265 AAFTTTGSQTEVG
+3265 
-3278 SSTNTYAID
+3278 
-3287 WSDTAKQ
+3287 
-3294 SNYTVE
+3294 
-3300 EHLGTL
+3300 
-3306 EVTKNMAAI
+3306 
-3315 MMIPQGASKPY
+3315 
-3326 DGTALTSAGVTTYGL
+3326 
-3341 PAGYTLTA
+3341 
-3349 TTKGSVTN
+3349 
-3357 VGGATAEVDTYS
+3357 
-3369 IKDAAG
+3369 
-3375 EDVTDQFG
+3375 
-3383 NVFTGKATL
+3383 
-3392 QVTKRPVTVASAS
+3392 
-3405 ASKVYDG
+3405 
-3412 IALTKHEASVTDG
+3412 
-3425 SLATGES
+3425 
-3432 FSYDFSGEQTTVGS
+3432 
-3446 TSNAYAIKAGAN
+3446 
-3458 TDLDNYEITKANGT
+3458 
-3472 LTVTA
+3472 
-3477 QSINPTDPTP
+3477 
-3487 GAYTGVE
+3487 
-3494 VDSPSDVTYD
+3494 
-3504 ANEHKWVPTV
+3504 
-3514 IDKDKNKLIE
+3514 
-3524 GTDYDV
+3524 
-3530 TYSTGDFTNVTGSIK
+3530 
-3545 VTIVGK
+3545 
-3551 GNYTGTVTRTYQ
+3551 
-3563 ITPASVA
+3563 
-3570 LSSNSHEFTY
+3570 
-3580 TGEPQGDAAVN
+3580 
-3591 VTGAAELFQS
+3591 
-3601 QVNDLKAA
+3601 
-3609 GTVTT
+3609 
-3614 VADGTV
+3614 
-3620 DNLISYT
+3620 
-3627 WKDGF
+3627 
-3632 TASNYN
+3632 
-3638 IATELGKLSIKAKSI
+3638 

-3706 TGAITVTIVGKGNY
+3706 TGVITVTIMGKGNY
-3720 TGELARTYQV
+3720 TGAIEKNYQV
-3730 LPKEYSVKTATG
+3730 LPKGYSVTTATG

-3762 GLVDGSDATFE
+3762 GLVDSSDATFA

-3833 SGQAHGATVSVSE
+3833 DGQAHGATVSVSE
-3846 LPEGYTLEK
+3846 LPEGYTLER
-3855 AESSATATDVT
+3855 AESSAMATDVT

-3908 VTTYGAEAEYNGNA
+3908 VTTYGAKAEYNGNA
-3922 LTADGAIEGF
+3922 LTADGTIEGF
-3932 VNNETA
+3932 VNNETV

-3967 NYTVAPVIGKLKVTD
+3967 NYTVAPIIGKLKVTD
-3982 DIDNSKVIN
+3982 NIDNSKVIN

-4111 ETIKYAVTVTNDGNL
+4111 ETIEYAVTVTNDGNL

-4185 TPNGGGTLDVA
+4185 TPNGGGTLDVT
-4196 PGTTTDLTGP
+4196 PGTTTDPTGP

-4245 TVSNV
+4245 TASNV

-4358 NTGNLTATDVKVSDA
+4358 NTGNLTATGVKVSDA
-4373 NADNFGEKVIESLEP
+4373 NADNFGEKTIESLAP

-4422 PATPEVPVT
+4422 PTAPEVPVT

-4464 EEVAY
+4464 EEVVY

-4502 GETKTYKAKH
+4502 GETKTYEAKH

-4533 PIVDGNGTSHTPQG
+4533 PIFDGNGASHTPQG

-4737 DTLAV
+4737 DMLAV

-4761 GSYANVATATADPIH
+4761 GSYTNVATATADPIH

-4815 DVDAGTLLKEGDAV
+4815 DVAAGTLLKEGDAV

-4841 TLTNVKATDNLAG
+4841 TLTNVKAADNLAG

-4895 ATASGVSPDPSKP
+4895 ATASGVSPDPNKP
-4908 VDPGAPGIKDD
+4908 VDPGAPGTKDD

-4950 TAINNGN
+4950 TATNNGN

-5008 GEGSD
+5008 GEGTD
-5013 PKGGTVTGEGSATT
+5013 PKGGTVTDEGSATT

-5032 NGALSVEK
+5032 NGALIVEK

-5094 TSYTVTMEDVAAGM
+5094 TSYTVTMEDVAAGT

-5141 SEPGG
+5141 SEPDG
-5146 PSLKRAFEAQA
+5146 PSLKRAFEAQT

-5172 VVKDGETMLSE
+5172 VVKDGETTLSE

-5280 FTWEAKPGTNLDDYA
+5280 FTWEAKPGTNLDNYA

-5330 AEQKFVPIVTDGEK
+5330 AEQKFVPVVTDGEK
-5344 TLAEGVDYAVSYAG
+5344 TLVEGVDYAVSYAG

-5376 TVTGMGN
+5376 TITGMGN

-5394 TPKPYTVVTAGA
+5394 TPKPYTVVTAAA

-5450 TYKLTFS
+5450 TYELTFA

-5478 ENAEE
+5478 ENADE

-5491 TFVYDGQAHG
+5491 TFAYDGQAHG

-5509 PEGYTLERA
+5509 PEGYTLEKA
-5518 ESSASATNV
+5518 ESNASATNV
-5527 ADGTVAATAD
+5527 ADGTVVATAD

-5545 GKDVTDELKIRK
+5545 GKDVTNELKIRK

-5562 QITPA
+5562 QVTPA
-5567 PLNIETGSA
+5567 PLSVETGSA

-5636 LGVLTVEAVVAPVV
+5636 LGVLTVEAAVAPVA
-5650 PGPQQPGGPVVVPP
+5650 PGPQQPSGPVVVPP
-5664 TTTEPAGPADVV
+5664 TATEPAGPADVV

-5702 PLGKEQAAHCWVH
+5702 PLGKEQAAHCCVH

-5752 GGDDGNPSGSPVA
+5752 GGDDGKDPSGSPVA
-5765 TSHPAGMEA
+5765 TNHPAGMEA

>member
-1 MNEKTKK
+1 MGWIEMNEKTKK

-52 NDSAAQI
+52 NDSAAQS
-59 EVAQTQESATAA
+59 EVVQTQESATGA
-71 TDVTAA
+71 TDVTAV
-77 QPAGSASSEQAA
+77 QPAESASSEQA

-105 STSAAAASEQPATQP
+105 STSAAATGEQPATQP
-120 SQPSDNK
+120 SQPSVNK

-282 KIDNWYGRDG
+282 KIDNWYGGDG
-292 VFSGWEVSADKKTL
+292 LFSGWEVSADKKTL

-311 SNWNFNGSLKNTT
+311 SNWAFNGSSKTTT

-454 DDETFE
+454 DDDTF
-460 KWIYVGESKTYSGTS
+460 
-475 SRWSSY
+475 
-481 SDWWI
+481 
-486 NGEDKGFISFNKN
+486 
-499 GDSVTVT
+499 
-506 GESQGDVTL
+506 
-515 VHGYYKGWNDWKT
+515 
-528 ETFTIHVLPKAPIS
+528 
-542 ELEITG
+542 EITG

-553 QFKNIILKTNA
+553 QFKNIVLKTNA

-585 VTGVAEGKITVTAV
+585 VTGVTEGKITVTAV
-599 TTTAEGKVLTATHD
+599 TTTAEGKVLTATHEVT
-613 DMVTKS
+613 VTKS
-619 TTQTKSAK
+619 TAQTTSAK

-643 GDWFPTGGSSDLNVK
+643 GDWFPPNGSSDLSVK
-658 VNVDGVDF
+658 VNTEGAVF

-686 TGTSWTLPKTNAY
+686 TGTSWTLPRANSY
-699 WKSVFDNYKSEV
+699 WSQVFNNYKNEIQNKLHVS
-711 QKELGVEITENDVEA
+711 ITEDDVEA

-734 SKNGSSYHLDCK
+734 SKNGRSYHLDCE
-746 VEIKAKK
+746 VEIKVKQ
-753 VVTAI
+753 VVTAT
-758 FWLQS
+758 FWIQS
-763 PGSAGFDKQYSTSTL
+763 PGATGFDKEYSVSTL
-778 KLENGG
+778 EVKDGV
-784 AQVVAPKAPEAEV
+784 AQVVAPEAPEAEK
-797 TVKGTKYKFMGWYS
+797 TVDGTKYKFMGWYS
-811 DPACTQAVTFPVTT
+811 DQACTQAVTFPVTT

-831 YGKYVPCDQSIQV
+831 YGKYMPCDQSIQV

-879 YTPVSGEAK
+879 YTPVSSEAK

-893 TDASIDFFYTANTVN
+893 TDASINFYYTANTVN

-918 DKPFD
+918 DKPLD
-923 FDKASDKCGTISSIA
+923 DPDNASGKCGDTISGIA
-938 PKSFSGYTAVNPNPK
+938 PKSFSGYTAVNPKPK
-953 SLTLTGDEDKNVVKF
+953 SLTLSGDEDKNVVKF

-1031 MGKVSTDNNYIVT
+1031 VGKVSTDNNYIVT
-1044 ELNPGNLHISPVTNE
+1044 ELNPGNLHISPVT
-1059 VTITITGHKGGEK
+1059 
-1072 YNGEEQTVEGYDVSG
+1072 
-1087 LPSGVSKDDIASN
+1087 
-1100 GSAEVKATDAGTYPM
+1100 
-1115 NLNEKQFSLTCDAAK
+1115 
-1130 NYTNVKFVVTDGEL
+1130 
-1144 KIDKRAV
+1144 
-1151 TLTSEDGHKNYDGKT
+1151 
-1166 LQRRTN
+1166 
-1172 LKVGGDGFVGND
+1172 
-1184 GVLAKDK
+1184 
-1191 LTWYDENNIL
+1191 
-1201 PGTYENKFKPA
+1201 
-1212 YTEGTNLDNY
+1212 
-1222 EVTLK
+1222 
-1227 FGELVV
+1227 
-1233 NARSDKD
+1233 
-1240 KYQITVTAKSDTK
+1240 
-1253 PYNGNVYTVS
+1253 
-1263 GVADT
+1263 
-1268 TFTNDKGATFTVEG
+1268 
-1282 LSASV
+1282 
-1287 SATDAGEYDNK
+1287 
-1298 VVGTAV
+1298 
-1304 VKDAQGNDVT
+1304 
-1314 SQFNVTT
+1314 
-1321 VDGKLIINKRNVVLV
+1321 
-1336 SESHGFT
+1336 
-1343 YDGLD
+1343 
-1348 HDWQKV
+1348 
-1354 NVDPSSD
+1354 
-1361 GFVNGE
+1361 
-1367 SVTYKDF
+1367 
-1374 ASIKDVGTKDNSFD
+1374 
-1388 FDWSNAKEQNY
+1388 
-1399 NITKRYGFLAVSAGD
+1399 
-1414 INKYVTLNTTDVE
+1414 
-1427 ETYNGAHHIAGEAT
+1427 
-1441 ANDANGNNL
+1441 
-1450 VIEYQKSDGNWTT
+1450 
-1463 DRNEV
+1463 
-1468 YAVNVGEYGIVNV
+1468 
-1481 RVSSPANYGEGSY
+1481 
-1494 VTGTE
+1494 
-1499 RLVVKPIDIELTA
+1499 
-1512 KSDNQPY
+1512 
-1519 SGTAL
+1519 
-1524 TNNGYDITNGAFV
+1524 
-1537 GDEGL
+1537 
-1542 DSVTVSGSQLEVGS
+1542 
-1556 SSNVI
+1556 
-1561 DAYALKGNTKAENY
+1561 
-1575 NITTKPGTLEVTASH
+1575 
-1590 AVVVVKIEGNKD
+1590 
-1602 SQKYNGSEQ
+1602 
-1611 SVSGYEVTG
+1611 
-1620 VTVDGQES
+1620 
-1628 TLYPAAE
+1628 
-1635 TDFTFSGTATAART
+1635 
-1649 DAGTTQMGLSAEQFK
+1649 
-1664 NANKNFSNVTF
+1664 
-1675 EVEDGSMTVS
+1675 
-1685 KRAVTLTS
+1685 
-1693 ATDKK
+1693 
-1698 TYDGDALTND
+1698 
-1708 TVTVS
+1708 
-1713 GDGFVDGQGFTAN
+1713 
-1726 VTGSQTNAGSSDNTF
+1726 
-1741 TYELT
+1741 
-1746 GGATEGENGNYT
+1746 
-1758 IAKSEGKL
+1758 
-1766 TVGPI
+1766 
-1771 TAPVTVTIVGKT
+1771 
-1783 ATGTYNGK
+1783 
-1791 ELTAEGYTFTS
+1791 
-1802 DNEYYTQDKVA
+1802 
-1813 FFGDSEV
+1813 
-1820 VRTDA
+1820 
-1825 GKTEMGLPGKFAN
+1825 
-1838 ADTNNFT
+1838 
-1845 NVTFVVTDGYVD
+1845 
-1857 IAKADVTLKSAD
+1857 
-1869 LTKPYDGTALTNKNG
+1869 
-1884 GETETPLATESGFAE
+1884 
-1899 GEGATYSFSGSQTVV
+1899 
-1914 GSSANTFSYT
+1914 
-1924 LNEGTKAENYNITKT
+1924 
-1939 EGTLTVTNRDAKY
+1939 
-1952 QITVKA
+1952 
-1958 NSDTA
+1958 
-1963 TYDGKQHSATGIET
+1963 
-1977 NEFTVEGNVYT
+1977 
-1988 VSGLT
+1988 
-1993 TENPVKTNAG
+1993 
-2003 TYSNNITGTAVV
+2003 
-2015 TDANGNDVSDQFEVT
+2015 
-2030 TENGSLVIGKA
+2030 
-2041 AVTMKSA
+2041 
-2048 SDEWTYDGNEHAKQD
+2048 
-2063 MELVNG
+2063 
-2069 FAEGE
+2069 
-2074 GATFTYTGAITNV
+2074 
-2087 GEAENT
+2087 
-2093 YTYTLN
+2093 
-2099 ANTSADNYT
+2099 
-2108 FVEPEYGTLKVNPVT
+2108 

-2143 QFVTGYDFSTNNSL
+2143 QSVTGYEFSTNNSL

-2210 SGEIDQNGVVWN
+2210 GGEIDQDGVVWN

-2274 YQPVLLRAT
+2274 HQVVQLRAT

-2303 RLVTLESAGG
+2303 RFVTLTSEGG

-2355 GESDNTFDYTFT
+2355 GESDNTFDYTFN
-2367 EGTSAADYWVT
+2367 EGTSEADYWVIT
-2378 PKYGKL
+2378 KCGKL

-2399 NGGNVEYDGTEKS
+2399 NGGSVEYDGTEKS
-2412 VSGYKFSASNELY
+2412 VSGYEFSASNELY

-2448 ELKPSDFTNNN
+2448 ELKSSDFTNNN
-2459 QNFSKVTF
+2459 QNFSKVRF

-2477 PKDIKTGENMTVEA
+2477 PKDIKTGESMKVEA
-2491 PANVAYNGQPQQEE
+2491 PANVTYNGQPQQEE
-2505 PVVKDGDKTLAKNV
+2505 PVVKDGDKTLVKNV
-2519 DYTLSYSKDTTNV
+2519 DYTLSYSKNTTNV

-2566 YSKPYDGTA
+2566 DSKPYDGTA
-2575 LTRPNVTVT
+2575 LTRPNVTVE

-2606 EGEVVNT
+2606 EGEAVNT
-2613 IVYDEGINFKAGNYD
+2613 IVYDEGVNFKASNYD

-2662 HSAGSASAS
+2662 HSAGLASAR
-2671 ASVAGT
+2671 ASVTGT

-2693 RSNPSVITAINAGTV
+2693 RSDASVITAINAGTV

-2722 KYAEQTLIINKRD
+2722 KYAEQTLTINKRD

-2749 TALTKDWVDMGP
+2749 TALTKDRVDMGQ

-2773 ADDGQVH
+2773 ANDGQVH

-2803 ASNYNSIGEHLGTLE
+2803 ESNYNIIGEHLGILE

-2830 PESYTGVTMSNPSDS
+2830 PESYTGVTISNPSDS

-2854 TPEVKDAKG
+2854 TPEVKDTKG

-2885 TIKVTI
+2885 TIKVI
-2891 TGTGNYTGV
+2891 VTGIGNYTGT

-2933 IEGLVDGE
+2933 IEGLVGGE
-2941 TATAQT
+2941 IATAQT

-2954 GSSVNTA
+2954 GSSVNIA
-2961 KESIEWGAATNK
+2961 KESIEWGTATNK

-2986 TVTAKSIAAS
+2986 TVTAKSITAS

-3017 EVKDGDTALI
+3017 EVKDGDTALV
-3027 EGTDYDLAFS
+3027 EGTDYDLDFS

-3069 KLTVTTPSASKVYNG
+3069 ELTVTTPSASKVYNG

-3094 GFVNGETAAFNT
+3094 SFVNGETAAFTT

-3120 AINWTGAAKQGNYT
+3120 AINWTGAAKRGNYT

-3142 TVTETTDKII
+3142 TVTETTDEII
-3152 ATPSNYN
+3152 ATPGNYN
-3159 GTYDGQTH
+3159 GTYDGQAH

-3182 KTAASYATATDV
+3182 KTAASYAAATDV
-3194 TDGVIANVD
+3194 TDGDGVIANVD
-3203 DLVIVNAQG
+3203 ELVIVNAQG

-3219 KITKRAGTIKIT
+3219 KITKGTGTIKIT

-3306 EVTKNMAAI
+3306 EVIKNMAAI
-3315 MMIPQGASKPY
+3315 MVIPQDASKLY

-3392 QVTKRPVTVASAS
+3392 QVTKRPVTIASAS

-3432 FSYDFSGEQTTVGS
+3432 FSYDFSGERTTVGS
-3446 TSNAYAIKAGAN
+3446 TPNAYAIKAGAN

-3545 VTIVGK
+3545 VSIVGK
-3551 GNYTGTVTRTYQ
+3551 GNYTGTVTRTYR

-3591 VTGAAELFQS
+3591 VSGAAELFQS

-3638 IATELGKLSIKAKSI
+3638 ITTALGKLSIKAKSI

-3659 GMSVSSPSDVTYN
+3659 GMSVSSPSDVIYN

-3693 YTVSYSTEDRTNV
+3693 YTVSYSTDDRTNV

-3742 SKVYDGKPLKGA
+3742 SKPYDGKPLKGS

-3762 GLVDGSDATFE
+3762 GLVSSSDATFT

-3789 YELTFS
+3789 YKLTFS

-3922 LTADGAIEGF
+3922 LTADGTIEGF

-4134 DELAGVQ
+4134 DGLAGVQ

-4154 PGASATVNY
+4154 PGASATVNF

-4185 TPNGGGTLDVA
+4185 TPNGGGTLDVT
-4196 PGTTTDLTGP
+4196 PGTTTDPTGP

-4411 NVATAKGTSPD
+4411 NVATAKGASPD

-4502 GETKTYKAKH
+4502 GETKTYEAKH

-4564 SANLAVEKVVTN
+4564 SANLAAEKVVTN

-4719 PYENVKVADG
+4719 PYKNVKVADG

-4737 DTLAV
+4737 DMLAV

-4829 TYTVTVENTGNL
+4829 TYMVTVENTGNL
-4841 TLTNVKATDNLAG
+4841 TLTNVKATDSLAG

-4895 ATASGVSPDPSKP
+4895 ATASGVSPDPNKP
-4908 VDPGAPGIKDD
+4908 VDPGAPGTKDD

-5252 DGFVDG
+5252 DGFVDD
-5258 QGVNLTFTGSRTDE
+5258 QGVNLAFTGSRTDE

-5280 FTWEAKPGTNLDDYA
+5280 FTWEAKPGTNLDNYA

-5330 AEQKFVPIVTDGEK
+5330 AEQKFVPVVTDGEK
-5344 TLAEGVDYAVSYAG
+5344 TLVEGVDYAVSYAG

-5478 ENAEE
+5478 ENADE

-5491 TFVYDGQAHG
+5491 TFAYDGQAHG

-5509 PEGYTLERA
+5509 PEGYTLEKA

-5545 GKDVTDELKIRK
+5545 GKDVTNELKIRK

-5636 LGVLTVEAVVAPVV
+5636 LGVLTVEAAVAPVI

-5744 NDMNNILG
+5744 SDMNNILG
-5752 GGDDGNPSGSPVA
+5752 GGDDGKDPSGSPVA
-5765 TSHPAGMEA
+5765 TNHPAGMEA